1 MNSSF
6 PKDNYS
12 LLNEEKK
19 VKIMKDLREEIDKQ
33 KSQYSMNEEQINI
46 QDKNIF
52 NSNDMKIENMN
63 LNNSEDNNENDTEK
77 DEDEEEHLKILNNA
91 KNVLNQIQNDIN
103 KFTQAY
109 GIEKIIPKQ
118 ENDISNKLKENNI
131 HDIEY
136 SNESNESLSNSEEE
150 KNNDIYLNN
159 EKNKNNEEYLNEE
172 INQYNDE
179 DNDEQINYMEENE
192 INENQYDE
200 DYNDN
205 TNNINDNINNED
217 YEINYN
223 NKDINE
229 NNYDN
234 IIQTNQNRNTSIQL
248 NKYNKQFNNQIF
260 FNQDKNNISGKKY
273 DEEEKV
279 IKQTN
284 YPNINYSKYNF
295 DNPLGYDNE
304 FMKKNI
310 KNYSNNKNKRELNI
324 QINNNK
330 DNNLN
335 NKNKKNKKNKK
346 KRNNSKKFD
355 LSSDNIF
362 AAKNR
367 EKFLSMKKELED
379 KFAQEHPFKPKINK
393 GIKKNKFLTE
403 TEQER
408 YNRLSR
414 PKIFDLN
421 EKKRKRDL
429 EELKKIS
436 ELNTVKP
443 SYKVNPKEVS
453 NRLYNISNTLK
464 QKKDKIKQSYEESQN
479 KEYSFIPEI
488 NPYSK
493 ILMDKYELK
502 PIYERNEDFEKQKLN
517 NIIKKRQEIEKEQK
531 QRCKPKINS
540 NSKKIVENQKNNGLG
555 FSPYEDV
562 YEKLYK
568 ENINKDTKNLATRDL
583 KECTFTPKVNP
594 ISNLLV
600 SNNNINY
607 NINNINN
614 EENMKD
620 FLERQKMYEDLRKK
634 KLEKNKQNNNQ
645 DYTFKPEI
653 NSNSD
658 LLVKCIPERFNENQ
672 FDKYSRLYQD
682 AQKIKIKKEKL
693 ENEINNK
700 YDFTPK
706 INELSKYIGRKP
718 DFDELNIIH
727 EKVQKI
733 NDKEEEYDFTPELYQ
748 NSKYKNIKSNY
759 KNDQGI
765 LNRINEEMQNK
776 KEKIET
782 LQKMKENN
790 DISKFNF
797 TPEINKAMPDFENN
811 KPMYMKGMARY
822 LNQMEKARQAKR
834 DKEQREKEVFI
845 TGEGWNKNNG
855 ITVPK
860 PFKLSYQNNIKKDC
874 DKEEKKDCGL
884 KIKNNENKNREI
896 IKKLLNGN

>member
-1 MNSSF
+1 M

-19 VKIMKDLREEIDKQ
+19 AKIMQDLRDEIDKQ
-33 KSQYSMNEEQINI
+33 KYQYSLNESQLKKNM
-46 QDKNIF
+46 QNNNIF
-52 NSNDMKIENMN
+52 NSNDINIKN
-63 LNNSEDNNENDTEK
+63 LNLNENETEK
-77 DEDEEEHLKILNNA
+77 DDDEDEEHMEILNNA
-91 KNVLNQIQNDIN
+91 KNVLSQIQNDIN
-103 KFTQAY
+103 KFTKTY
-109 GIEKIIPKQ
+109 GLEKIMPKNKDNNN
-118 ENDISNKLKENNI
+118 NDIYEQN
-131 HDIEY
+131 Y
-136 SNESNESLSNSEEE
+136 SDGSLSNSNEEE
-150 KNNDIYLNN
+150 KIVEQNERNENNDENINYLEEN
-159 EKNKNNEEYLNEE
+159 EIDDN
-172 INQYNDE
+172 NQYND
-179 DNDEQINYMEENE
+179 
-192 INENQYDE
+192 
-200 DYNDN
+200 DYNN
-205 TNNINDNINNED
+205 NDNFNIE
-217 YEINYN
+217 E
-223 NKDINE
+223 NE
-229 NNYDN
+229 NNYETNYNN
-234 IIQTNQNRNTSIQL
+234 INNNFNYQNQKTKFQNPNKNKSIKF
-248 NKYNKQFNNQIF
+248 NEYNEYNNQKNNNQI
-260 FNQDKNNISGKKY
+260 NYQNESINNDNIYESNIQDNNNINKS
-273 DEEEKV
+273 
-279 IKQTN
+279 N
-284 YPNINYSKYNF
+284 YTNINYSRYNF
-295 DNPLGYDNE
+295 DNPLGYDND

-310 KNYSNNKNKRELNI
+310 TSNIYTQYQNNIKSFNQNKL
-324 QINNNK
+324 NNNINSSDAYTK
-330 DNNLN
+330 I
-335 NKNKKNKKNKK
+335 KKNKTQQ
-346 KRNNSKKFD
+346 KKFNK
-355 LSSDNIF
+355 SSDNIF
-362 AAKNR
+362 AQKNR

-393 GIKKNKFLTE
+393 SIKKNKNKILNE

-414 PKIFDLN
+414 PKIIDIN
-421 EKKRKRDL
+421 EKKKKRDL

-436 ELNTVKP
+436 ELNTIKP
-443 SYKVNPKEVS
+443 TYKVNPKEVS

-479 KEYSFIPEI
+479 KEYSFVPEI

-493 ILMDKYELK
+493 ILMDKYEFK
-502 PIYERNEDFEKQKLN
+502 PIYERNEDFEKNKLN

-531 QRCKPKINS
+531 QLCKPKINS
-540 NSKKIVENQKNNGLG
+540 NSKKIVEQQKNVGG
-555 FSPYEDV
+555 YPPYEDI
-562 YEKLYK
+562 YEKLYR

-607 NINNINN
+607 NMNN

-634 KLEKNKQNNNQ
+634 KLEKNKENNNYE
-645 DYTFKPEI
+645 YTFKPEI

-658 LLVKCIPERFNENQ
+658 LLVKCNPERFNENQ
-672 FDKYSRLYQD
+672 LDKYSRLYQD
-682 AQKIKIKKEKL
+682 AQRIKIKKEKL
-693 ENEINNK
+693 ENELNSK

-718 DFDELNIIH
+718 DFDELNLIK
-727 EKVQKI
+727 EKLPK
-733 NDKEEEYDFTPELYQ
+733 DEKKEEEYDFTPELYQ

-759 KNDQGI
+759 KNDQGM
-765 LNRINEEMQNK
+765 LSRINEEVQNK

-782 LQKMKENN
+782 LQKMKEND

-797 TPEINKAMPDFENN
+797 TPEINKDMPDFENN

-860 PFKLSYQNNIKKDC
+860 PFKLSYQNNPKKENI
-874 DKEEKKDCGL
+874 KEENKECNF

>member
-1 MNSSF
+1 MNSSL

-19 VKIMKDLREEIDKQ
+19 AKIMQDLRDEIDKR
-33 KSQYSMNEEQINI
+33 KSQYSLNESQLK
-46 QDKNIF
+46 KNMQNNSIF
-52 NSNDMKIENMN
+52 NSNDINIKN
-63 LNNSEDNNENDTEK
+63 LNLNENETEK
-77 DEDEEEHLKILNNA
+77 DDDEDEEHMEILNNA
-91 KNVLNQIQNDIN
+91 KNVLSQIQNDIN
-103 KFTQAY
+103 KFTKTY
-109 GIEKIIPKQ
+109 GLEKILPKNKDNN
-118 ENDISNKLKENNI
+118 ND
-131 HDIEY
+131 DIYEKNY
-136 SNESNESLSNSEEE
+136 SDGSLSNSDEEE
-150 KNNDIYLNN
+150 KNVEQNERNENDDENINYLEEN
-159 EKNKNNEEYLNEE
+159 EIDDN
-172 INQYNDE
+172 NQYNDDYNNNDNFNIE
-179 DNDEQINYMEENE
+179 DNEN
-192 INENQYDE
+192 N
-200 DYNDN
+200 
-205 TNNINDNINNED
+205 

-223 NKDINE
+223 N
-229 NNYDN
+229 N
-234 IIQTNQNRNTSIQL
+234 IINNFNYQNQNTKFQNPNKNKSIKL
-248 NKYNKQFNNQIF
+248 NEYNQYNNQKNNNQI
-260 FNQDKNNISGKKY
+260 NYQNESINNDNIYESNIQDNNNINKS
-273 DEEEKV
+273 
-279 IKQTN
+279 N
-284 YPNINYSKYNF
+284 YTNINYSRYNF
-295 DNPLGYDNE
+295 DNPLGYDND

-310 KNYSNNKNKRELNI
+310 TSNIYTQYQNNIKSFNQNKL
-324 QINNNK
+324 NNNINSSDAHTK
-330 DNNLN
+330 I
-335 NKNKKNKKNKK
+335 KKNKTQQ
-346 KRNNSKKFD
+346 KKFNK
-355 LSSDNIF
+355 SSDNIF
-362 AAKNR
+362 AQKNR

-393 GIKKNKFLTE
+393 SIKKNKNKILNE

-414 PKIFDLN
+414 PKILDIN
-421 EKKRKRDL
+421 EKKKKRDL

-436 ELNTVKP
+436 ELNTIKP
-443 SYKVNPKEVS
+443 TYKVNPKEVS

-479 KEYSFIPEI
+479 KEYSFVPEI

-493 ILMDKYELK
+493 ILMDKYEFK
-502 PIYERNEDFEKQKLN
+502 PIYERNEDFEKNKLN
-517 NIIKKRQEIEKEQK
+517 NIIRKRQEIEKEQK
-531 QRCKPKINS
+531 QLCKPKINS
-540 NSKKIVENQKNNGLG
+540 KSKKIVEQQKNVGG
-555 FSPYEDV
+555 YPPYEDI
-562 YEKLYK
+562 YEKLYR

-607 NINNINN
+607 NMNN

-634 KLEKNKQNNNQ
+634 KLEKNKENNNYE
-645 DYTFKPEI
+645 YTFKPEI

-658 LLVKCIPERFNENQ
+658 LLVKCNPERFNENQ
-672 FDKYSRLYQD
+672 LDKYSRLYQD
-682 AQKIKIKKEKL
+682 AQRIKIKKEKL
-693 ENEINNK
+693 ENELNNK

-718 DFDELNIIH
+718 DFDELNLIK
-727 EKVQKI
+727 EKLPK
-733 NDKEEEYDFTPELYQ
+733 DEKKEEEYDFTPELYQ

-759 KNDQGI
+759 KNDQGM
-765 LNRINEEMQNK
+765 LSRINEEVQNK

-782 LQKMKENN
+782 LQKMKEND

-797 TPEINKAMPDFENN
+797 TPEINKDMPDFENN

-860 PFKLSYQNNIKKDC
+860 PFKLSYQNNPKKENI
-874 DKEEKKDCGL
+874 KEENKECNF

>member
-1 MNSSF
+1 M

-19 VKIMKDLREEIDKQ
+19 AKIMQDLRDEIDKQ
-33 KSQYSMNEEQINI
+33 KYQYSLNESQLKKNM
-46 QDKNIF
+46 QNNNIF
-52 NSNDMKIENMN
+52 NSNDINIKN
-63 LNNSEDNNENDTEK
+63 LNLNENETEK
-77 DEDEEEHLKILNNA
+77 DDDEDEEHMEILNNA
-91 KNVLNQIQNDIN
+91 KNVLSQIQNDIN
-103 KFTQAY
+103 KFTKTY
-109 GIEKIIPKQ
+109 GLEKILPKNKDNN
-118 ENDISNKLKENNI
+118 ND
-131 HDIEY
+131 DIYEKNY
-136 SNESNESLSNSEEE
+136 SDGSLSNSDEEE
-150 KNNDIYLNN
+150 KNVEQNERNENDDENINYLEEN
-159 EKNKNNEEYLNEE
+159 EIDDN
-172 INQYNDE
+172 NQYND
-179 DNDEQINYMEENE
+179 
-192 INENQYDE
+192 
-200 DYNDN
+200 DYNN
-205 TNNINDNINNED
+205 NDNFNIE
-217 YEINYN
+217 E
-223 NKDINE
+223 NE
-229 NNYDN
+229 NNYETNYNN
-234 IIQTNQNRNTSIQL
+234 INNNFNYQNQKTKFQNPNKNKSIKF
-248 NKYNKQFNNQIF
+248 NEYNEYNNQKNNNQI
-260 FNQDKNNISGKKY
+260 NYQNESINNDNIYESNIQDNNNINKS
-273 DEEEKV
+273 
-279 IKQTN
+279 N
-284 YPNINYSKYNF
+284 YTNINYSRYNF
-295 DNPLGYDNE
+295 DNPLGYDND

-310 KNYSNNKNKRELNI
+310 TSNIYTQYQNNIKSFNQNKL
-324 QINNNK
+324 NNNINSSDAYTK
-330 DNNLN
+330 I
-335 NKNKKNKKNKK
+335 KKNKTQQ
-346 KRNNSKKFD
+346 KKFNK
-355 LSSDNIF
+355 SSDNIF
-362 AAKNR
+362 AQKNR

-393 GIKKNKFLTE
+393 SIKKNKNKILNE

-414 PKIFDLN
+414 PKIFDIN
-421 EKKRKRDL
+421 EKKKKRDL

-436 ELNTVKP
+436 ELNTIKP
-443 SYKVNPKEVS
+443 TYKVNPKEVS

-479 KEYSFIPEI
+479 KEYSFVPEI

-493 ILMDKYELK
+493 ILMDKYEFK
-502 PIYERNEDFEKQKLN
+502 PIYERNEDFEKNKLN
-517 NIIKKRQEIEKEQK
+517 NIIRKRQEIEKEQK
-531 QRCKPKINS
+531 QLCKPKINS
-540 NSKKIVENQKNNGLG
+540 NSKKIVEQQKNVGG
-555 FSPYEDV
+555 YPPYEDI
-562 YEKLYK
+562 YEKLYR

-607 NINNINN
+607 NMNN

-634 KLEKNKQNNNQ
+634 KLEKNKENNNYE
-645 DYTFKPEI
+645 YTFKPEI

-658 LLVKCIPERFNENQ
+658 LLVKCNPERFNENQ
-672 FDKYSRLYQD
+672 LDKYSRLYQD
-682 AQKIKIKKEKL
+682 AQRIKIKKEKL
-693 ENEINNK
+693 ENELNNK

-718 DFDELNIIH
+718 DFDELNLIK
-727 EKVQKI
+727 EKLPK
-733 NDKEEEYDFTPELYQ
+733 DEKKEEEYDFTPELYQ

-759 KNDQGI
+759 KNDQGM
-765 LNRINEEMQNK
+765 LSRINEEVQNK

-782 LQKMKENN
+782 LQKMKEND

-797 TPEINKAMPDFENN
+797 TPEINKDMPDFENN

-860 PFKLSYQNNIKKDC
+860 PFKLSYQNNPKKENI
-874 DKEEKKDCGL
+874 KEENKECNF

>member
-1 MNSSF
+1 M

-19 VKIMKDLREEIDKQ
+19 AKIMQDLRDEIDKQ
-33 KSQYSMNEEQINI
+33 KYQYSLNESQLKKNM
-46 QDKNIF
+46 QNNNIF
-52 NSNDMKIENMN
+52 NSNDINIKN
-63 LNNSEDNNENDTEK
+63 LNLNENETEK
-77 DEDEEEHLKILNNA
+77 DDDEDEEHMEILNNA
-91 KNVLNQIQNDIN
+91 KNVLSQIQNDIN
-103 KFTQAY
+103 KFTKTY
-109 GIEKIIPKQ
+109 GLEKIMPKNKDNNN
-118 ENDISNKLKENNI
+118 NDIYEQN
-131 HDIEY
+131 Y
-136 SNESNESLSNSEEE
+136 SDGSLSNSDEEE
-150 KNNDIYLNN
+150 KIVEQNERNENNDENINYLEEN
-159 EKNKNNEEYLNEE
+159 EIDDN
-172 INQYNDE
+172 NQYNDE
-179 DNDEQINYMEENE
+179 YNNNDNFNIED
-192 INENQYDE
+192 NEN
-200 DYNDN
+200 N
-205 TNNINDNINNED
+205 

-223 NKDINE
+223 N
-229 NNYDN
+229 N
-234 IIQTNQNRNTSIQL
+234 IINNFNYQNQNTKFQNPNKNKSIKL
-248 NKYNKQFNNQIF
+248 NEYNQYNNQKNNNQI
-260 FNQDKNNISGKKY
+260 NYQNESINNDNIYESNIQDNNNINKS
-273 DEEEKV
+273 
-279 IKQTN
+279 N
-284 YPNINYSKYNF
+284 YTNINYSRYNF
-295 DNPLGYDNE
+295 DNPLGYDND

-310 KNYSNNKNKRELNI
+310 TSNIYTQYPNNIKSFNQNKLKNNI
-324 QINNNK
+324 NSSDAYTKI
-330 DNNLN
+330 
-335 NKNKKNKKNKK
+335 KKNKTQQ
-346 KRNNSKKFD
+346 KKFNK
-355 LSSDNIF
+355 SSDNIF
-362 AAKNR
+362 AQKNR

-393 GIKKNKFLTE
+393 NIKKNKNKILNE

-414 PKIFDLN
+414 PKIFDIN
-421 EKKRKRDL
+421 EKKKKRDL

-436 ELNTVKP
+436 ELNTIKP
-443 SYKVNPKEVS
+443 TYKVNPKEVS

-479 KEYSFIPEI
+479 KEYSFVPEI

-493 ILMDKYELK
+493 ILMDKYEFK
-502 PIYERNEDFEKQKLN
+502 PIYERNEDFEKNKLN
-517 NIIKKRQEIEKEQK
+517 KIIRKRQEIEKEQK
-531 QRCKPKINS
+531 QLCKPKINS
-540 NSKKIVENQKNNGLG
+540 NSKKIVEQQKNVGG
-555 FSPYEDV
+555 YPPYEDI
-562 YEKLYK
+562 YEKLYR

-607 NINNINN
+607 NMNN

-634 KLEKNKQNNNQ
+634 KLEKNKENNNYE
-645 DYTFKPEI
+645 YTFKPEI

-658 LLVKCIPERFNENQ
+658 LLVKCNPERFNENQ
-672 FDKYSRLYQD
+672 LDKYSRLYQD
-682 AQKIKIKKEKL
+682 AQRIKIKKEKL
-693 ENEINNK
+693 ENELNNK

-718 DFDELNIIH
+718 DFDELNLIK
-727 EKVQKI
+727 EKLPK
-733 NDKEEEYDFTPELYQ
+733 DEKKEEEYDFTPELYQ

-759 KNDQGI
+759 KNDQGM
-765 LNRINEEMQNK
+765 LSRINEEVQNK

-782 LQKMKENN
+782 LQKMKEND

-797 TPEINKAMPDFENN
+797 TPEINKDMPDFENN

-860 PFKLSYQNNIKKDC
+860 PFKLSYQNNPKKENI
-874 DKEEKKDCGL
+874 KEENKECNF

>member
-1 MNSSF
+1 M

-19 VKIMKDLREEIDKQ
+19 AKIMQDLRDEIDKQ
-33 KSQYSMNEEQINI
+33 KYQYSLNESQLKKNM
-46 QDKNIF
+46 QNNNIF
-52 NSNDMKIENMN
+52 NSNDINIKN
-63 LNNSEDNNENDTEK
+63 LNLNENETEK
-77 DEDEEEHLKILNNA
+77 DDDEDEEHMEILNNA
-91 KNVLNQIQNDIN
+91 KNVLSQIQNDIN
-103 KFTQAY
+103 KFTKTY
-109 GIEKIIPKQ
+109 GLEKIMPKN
-118 ENDISNKLKENNI
+118 EDNNNNDIYEQN
-131 HDIEY
+131 Y
-136 SNESNESLSNSEEE
+136 SDGSLSNSDEEE
-150 KNNDIYLNN
+150 KIVEQNERNENNDENINYLEEN
-159 EKNKNNEEYLNEE
+159 EIDDN
-172 INQYNDE
+172 NQYND
-179 DNDEQINYMEENE
+179 
-192 INENQYDE
+192 
-200 DYNDN
+200 DYNN
-205 TNNINDNINNED
+205 NDNFNIE
-217 YEINYN
+217 E
-223 NKDINE
+223 NE
-229 NNYDN
+229 NNYETNYNN
-234 IIQTNQNRNTSIQL
+234 INNNFNYQNQKTKFQNPNKNKSIKF
-248 NKYNKQFNNQIF
+248 NEYNEYNNQKNNNQI
-260 FNQDKNNISGKKY
+260 NYQNESINNDNIYESNIQDNNNINKS
-273 DEEEKV
+273 
-279 IKQTN
+279 N
-284 YPNINYSKYNF
+284 YTNINYSRYNF
-295 DNPLGYDNE
+295 DNPLGYDND

-310 KNYSNNKNKRELNI
+310 TSNIYTQYQNNIKSFNQNKL
-324 QINNNK
+324 NNNINSSDAYTK
-330 DNNLN
+330 I
-335 NKNKKNKKNKK
+335 KKNKTQQ
-346 KRNNSKKFD
+346 KKFNK
-355 LSSDNIF
+355 SSDNIF
-362 AAKNR
+362 AQKNR

-393 GIKKNKFLTE
+393 SIKKNKNKILNE

-414 PKIFDLN
+414 PKIFDIN
-421 EKKRKRDL
+421 EKKKKRDL

-436 ELNTVKP
+436 ELNTIKP
-443 SYKVNPKEVS
+443 TYKVNPKEVS

-479 KEYSFIPEI
+479 KEYSFVPEI

-493 ILMDKYELK
+493 ILMDKYEFK
-502 PIYERNEDFEKQKLN
+502 PIYERNEDFEKNKLN
-517 NIIKKRQEIEKEQK
+517 NIIRKRQEIEKEQK
-531 QRCKPKINS
+531 QLCKPKINS
-540 NSKKIVENQKNNGLG
+540 NSKKIVEQQKNVGG
-555 FSPYEDV
+555 YPPYEDI
-562 YEKLYK
+562 YEKLYR

-607 NINNINN
+607 NMNN

-634 KLEKNKQNNNQ
+634 KLEKNKENNNYE
-645 DYTFKPEI
+645 YTFKPEI

-658 LLVKCIPERFNENQ
+658 LLVKCNPERFNENQ
-672 FDKYSRLYQD
+672 LDKYSRLYQD
-682 AQKIKIKKEKL
+682 AQRIKIKKEKL
-693 ENEINNK
+693 ENELNNK

-718 DFDELNIIH
+718 DFDELNLIK
-727 EKVQKI
+727 EKLPK
-733 NDKEEEYDFTPELYQ
+733 DEKKEEEYDFTPELYQ

-759 KNDQGI
+759 KNDQGM
-765 LNRINEEMQNK
+765 LSRINEEVQNK

-782 LQKMKENN
+782 LQKMKEND

-797 TPEINKAMPDFENN
+797 TPEINKDMPDFENN

-860 PFKLSYQNNIKKDC
+860 PFKLSYQNNPKKENI
-874 DKEEKKDCGL
+874 KEENKECNF

>member
-1 MNSSF
+1 MNSSL

-19 VKIMKDLREEIDKQ
+19 AKIMQDLRDEIDKQ
-33 KSQYSMNEEQINI
+33 KYQYSLNESQLKKNM
-46 QDKNIF
+46 QNNNIF
-52 NSNDMKIENMN
+52 NSNDINIKN
-63 LNNSEDNNENDTEK
+63 LNLNENETEK
-77 DEDEEEHLKILNNA
+77 DDDEDEEHMEILNNA
-91 KNVLNQIQNDIN
+91 KNVLSQIQNDIN
-103 KFTQAY
+103 KFTKTY
-109 GIEKIIPKQ
+109 GLEKIMPKN
-118 ENDISNKLKENNI
+118 EDNNNNDIYEQN
-131 HDIEY
+131 Y
-136 SNESNESLSNSEEE
+136 SDGSLSNSDEEE
-150 KNNDIYLNN
+150 KIVEQNERNENNDENINYLEEN
-159 EKNKNNEEYLNEE
+159 EIDDN
-172 INQYNDE
+172 NQYND
-179 DNDEQINYMEENE
+179 
-192 INENQYDE
+192 
-200 DYNDN
+200 DYNN
-205 TNNINDNINNED
+205 NDNFNIE
-217 YEINYN
+217 E
-223 NKDINE
+223 NE
-229 NNYDN
+229 NNYETNYNN
-234 IIQTNQNRNTSIQL
+234 INNNFNYQNQKTKFQNPNKNKSIKF
-248 NKYNKQFNNQIF
+248 NEYNEYNNQKNNNQI
-260 FNQDKNNISGKKY
+260 NYQNESINNDNIYESSIQDNNNINKS
-273 DEEEKV
+273 
-279 IKQTN
+279 N
-284 YPNINYSKYNF
+284 YTNINYSRYNF
-295 DNPLGYDNE
+295 DNPLGYDND

-310 KNYSNNKNKRELNI
+310 TSNIYTQYQNNIKSFNQNKL
-324 QINNNK
+324 NNNINSSDAYTK
-330 DNNLN
+330 I
-335 NKNKKNKKNKK
+335 KKNKTQQ
-346 KRNNSKKFD
+346 KKFNK
-355 LSSDNIF
+355 SSDNIF
-362 AAKNR
+362 AQKNR

-393 GIKKNKFLTE
+393 SIKKNKNKILNE

-414 PKIFDLN
+414 PKIFDIN
-421 EKKRKRDL
+421 EKKKKRDL

-436 ELNTVKP
+436 ELNTIKP
-443 SYKVNPKEVS
+443 TYKVNPKEVS

-479 KEYSFIPEI
+479 KEYSFVPEI

-493 ILMDKYELK
+493 ILMDKYEFK
-502 PIYERNEDFEKQKLN
+502 PIYERNEDFEKNKLN

-531 QRCKPKINS
+531 QLCKPKINS
-540 NSKKIVENQKNNGLG
+540 NSKKIVEQQKNVGG
-555 FSPYEDV
+555 YPPYEDI
-562 YEKLYK
+562 YEKLYR

-607 NINNINN
+607 NMNN

-634 KLEKNKQNNNQ
+634 KLEKNKENNNYE
-645 DYTFKPEI
+645 YTFKPEI

-658 LLVKCIPERFNENQ
+658 LLVKCNPERFNENQ
-672 FDKYSRLYQD
+672 LDKYSRLYQD
-682 AQKIKIKKEKL
+682 AQRIKIKKEKL
-693 ENEINNK
+693 ENELNNK

-718 DFDELNIIH
+718 DFDELNLIK
-727 EKVQKI
+727 EKLPK
-733 NDKEEEYDFTPELYQ
+733 DEKKEEEYDFTPELYQ

-759 KNDQGI
+759 KNDQGM
-765 LNRINEEMQNK
+765 LSRINEEVQNK

-782 LQKMKENN
+782 LQKMKEND

-797 TPEINKAMPDFENN
+797 TPEINKDMPDFENN

-860 PFKLSYQNNIKKDC
+860 PFKLSYQNNPKKENI
-874 DKEEKKDCGL
+874 KEENKECNF

>member
-1 MNSSF
+1 M

-19 VKIMKDLREEIDKQ
+19 AKIMQDLRDEIDKQ
-33 KSQYSMNEEQINI
+33 KYQYSLNESQLKKNM
-46 QDKNIF
+46 QNNNIF
-52 NSNDMKIENMN
+52 NSNDINIKN
-63 LNNSEDNNENDTEK
+63 LNLNENETEK
-77 DEDEEEHLKILNNA
+77 DDDEDEEHMEILNNA
-91 KNVLNQIQNDIN
+91 KNVLSQIQNDIN
-103 KFTQAY
+103 KFTKTY
-109 GIEKIIPKQ
+109 GLEKIMPKN
-118 ENDISNKLKENNI
+118 EDNNNNDIYEQN
-131 HDIEY
+131 Y
-136 SNESNESLSNSEEE
+136 SDGSLSNSDEEE
-150 KNNDIYLNN
+150 KIVEQNERNENNDENINYLEEN
-159 EKNKNNEEYLNEE
+159 EIDDN
-172 INQYNDE
+172 NQYND
-179 DNDEQINYMEENE
+179 
-192 INENQYDE
+192 
-200 DYNDN
+200 DYNN
-205 TNNINDNINNED
+205 NDNFNIE
-217 YEINYN
+217 E
-223 NKDINE
+223 NE
-229 NNYDN
+229 NNYETNYNN
-234 IIQTNQNRNTSIQL
+234 INNNFNYQNQKTKFQNPNKNKSIKF
-248 NKYNKQFNNQIF
+248 NEYNEYNNQKNNNQI
-260 FNQDKNNISGKKY
+260 NYQNESINNDNIYESNIQDNNNINKS
-273 DEEEKV
+273 
-279 IKQTN
+279 N
-284 YPNINYSKYNF
+284 YTNINYSRYNF
-295 DNPLGYDNE
+295 DNLLGYDND

-310 KNYSNNKNKRELNI
+310 SSNIYTQYQNNIKSFNQNKL
-324 QINNNK
+324 NNNINSSDAYTK
-330 DNNLN
+330 I
-335 NKNKKNKKNKK
+335 KKNKTQQ
-346 KRNNSKKFD
+346 KKFNK
-355 LSSDNIF
+355 SSDNIF
-362 AAKNR
+362 AQKNR

-393 GIKKNKFLTE
+393 SIKKNKNKILNE

-414 PKIFDLN
+414 PKIFDIN
-421 EKKRKRDL
+421 EKKKKRDL

-436 ELNTVKP
+436 ELNTIKP
-443 SYKVNPKEVS
+443 TYKVNPKEVS

-479 KEYSFIPEI
+479 KEYSFVPEI

-493 ILMDKYELK
+493 ILMDKYEFK
-502 PIYERNEDFEKQKLN
+502 PIYERNEDFEKNKLN

-531 QRCKPKINS
+531 QLCKPKINS
-540 NSKKIVENQKNNGLG
+540 NSKKIVEQQKNVGG
-555 FSPYEDV
+555 YPPYEDI
-562 YEKLYK
+562 YEKLYR

-583 KECTFTPKVNP
+583 KECTFNPKVNP

-607 NINNINN
+607 NMNN

-634 KLEKNKQNNNQ
+634 KLEKNKENNNYE
-645 DYTFKPEI
+645 YTFKPEI

-658 LLVKCIPERFNENQ
+658 LLVRCNPERFNENQ
-672 FDKYSRLYQD
+672 LDKYSRLYQD
-682 AQKIKIKKEKL
+682 AQRIKIKKEKL
-693 ENEINNK
+693 ENELNNK

-718 DFDELNIIH
+718 DFDELNLIK
-727 EKVQKI
+727 EKLPK
-733 NDKEEEYDFTPELYQ
+733 DEKKEEEYDFTPELYQ

-759 KNDQGI
+759 KNDQGM
-765 LNRINEEMQNK
+765 LSRINEEVQNK

-782 LQKMKENN
+782 LQKMKEND

-797 TPEINKAMPDFENN
+797 TPEINKDMPDFENN

-860 PFKLSYQNNIKKDC
+860 PFKLSYQNNPKKENI
-874 DKEEKKDCGL
+874 KEENKECNF

-896 IKKLLNGN
+896 IKKLLKGN

>member
-1 MNSSF
+1 MNSSL

-19 VKIMKDLREEIDKQ
+19 AKIMQDLREEIDKQ
-33 KSQYSMNEEQINI
+33 KSQYSLSEDQINNL
-46 QDKNIF
+46 QNNNIF
-52 NSNDMKIENMN
+52 NSNELKLKN
-63 LNNSEDNNENDTEK
+63 LNLNENETEK
-77 DEDEEEHLKILNNA
+77 DDDEDEEHMEILNNA

-103 KFTQAY
+103 KFTKTY
-109 GIEKIIPKQ
+109 GSEKIMPKKNNDNELNEKLKKNNISSDIYD
-118 ENDISNKLKENNI
+118 ENDN
-131 HDIEY
+131 D
-136 SNESNESLSNSEEE
+136 NESNGSLSNYDEEEEE
-150 KNNDIYLNN
+150 KNN
-159 EKNKNNEEYLNEE
+159 EKNDEYEEEVE
-172 INQYNDE
+172 GDGE

-192 INENQYDE
+192 MDDNQYNDYNNNENEENQ
-200 DYNDN
+200 DN
-205 TNNINDNINNED
+205 
-217 YEINYN
+217 YEINYDN
-223 NKDINE
+223 FNE
-229 NNYDN
+229 NNNN
-234 IIQTNQNRNTSIQL
+234 IIQNQNKNASIKF
-248 NKYNKQFNNQIF
+248 NQFNSQKNNQITY
-260 FNQDKNNISGKKY
+260 QNNISNQLNNEDN
-273 DEEEKV
+273 DEYQNEVQENNY
-279 IKQTN
+279 TN
-284 YPNINYSKYNF
+284 KSNNANINYSRYNF
-295 DNPLGYDNE
+295 DNPLGYNND

-310 KNYSNNKNKRELNI
+310 SSNIYAQYQNNIKTKNTQK
-324 QINNNK
+324 
-330 DNNLN
+330 
-335 NKNKKNKKNKK
+335 
-346 KRNNSKKFD
+346 NNSKNKAPNPKKSQHKKFNK
-355 LSSDNIF
+355 SGDNIF
-362 AAKNR
+362 AQKNR

-393 GIKKNKFLTE
+393 VNFSNKNKNKILTE

-414 PKIFDLN
+414 PKILDLN

-436 ELNTVKP
+436 ELNTIKP
-443 SYKVNPKEVS
+443 TYKVNPKEVS
-453 NRLYNISNTLK
+453 NRLYKISNELK
-464 QKKDKIKQSYEESQN
+464 QKKDQIKKSYEESQN
-479 KEYSFIPEI
+479 KEYSFAPEI

-493 ILMDKYELK
+493 MLMDKYELK

-733 NDKEEEYDFTPELYQ
+733 DDKEEEYDFTPELYQ

>member
-1 MNSSF
+1 M

-19 VKIMKDLREEIDKQ
+19 AKIMQDLRDEIDKQ
-33 KSQYSMNEEQINI
+33 KYQYSLNESQLKKNM
-46 QDKNIF
+46 QNNNIF
-52 NSNDMKIENMN
+52 NSNDINIKN
-63 LNNSEDNNENDTEK
+63 LNLNENETEK
-77 DEDEEEHLKILNNA
+77 DDDEDEEHMEILNNA
-91 KNVLNQIQNDIN
+91 KNVLSQIQNDIN
-103 KFTQAY
+103 KFTKTY
-109 GIEKIIPKQ
+109 GLEKIMPKNKDNNN
-118 ENDISNKLKENNI
+118 NDIYEQN
-131 HDIEY
+131 Y
-136 SNESNESLSNSEEE
+136 SDGSLSNSDEEE
-150 KNNDIYLNN
+150 KIVEQNERNENNDENINYLEEN
-159 EKNKNNEEYLNEE
+159 EIDDN
-172 INQYNDE
+172 NQYNDE
-179 DNDEQINYMEENE
+179 YNNNDNFNIED
-192 INENQYDE
+192 NEN
-200 DYNDN
+200 N
-205 TNNINDNINNED
+205 

-223 NKDINE
+223 N
-229 NNYDN
+229 N
-234 IIQTNQNRNTSIQL
+234 IINNFNYQNQNTKFQNPNKNKSIKL
-248 NKYNKQFNNQIF
+248 NEYNQYNNQKNNNQI
-260 FNQDKNNISGKKY
+260 NYQNESINNDNIYESSIQDNNNINKS
-273 DEEEKV
+273 
-279 IKQTN
+279 N
-284 YPNINYSKYNF
+284 YTNINYSRYNF
-295 DNPLGYDNE
+295 DNPLGYDND

-310 KNYSNNKNKRELNI
+310 TSNIYTQYQNNIKSFNQNKL
-324 QINNNK
+324 NNNINSSDAYTK
-330 DNNLN
+330 I
-335 NKNKKNKKNKK
+335 KKNKTQQ
-346 KRNNSKKFD
+346 KKFNK
-355 LSSDNIF
+355 SSDNIF
-362 AAKNR
+362 AQKNR

-393 GIKKNKFLTE
+393 NIKKNKNKILNE

-414 PKIFDLN
+414 PKIFDIN
-421 EKKRKRDL
+421 EKKKKRDL

-436 ELNTVKP
+436 ELNTIKP
-443 SYKVNPKEVS
+443 TYKVNPKEVS

-479 KEYSFIPEI
+479 KEYSFVPEI

-493 ILMDKYELK
+493 ILMDKYEFK
-502 PIYERNEDFEKQKLN
+502 PIYERNEDFEKNKLN
-517 NIIKKRQEIEKEQK
+517 KIIRKRQEIEKEQK
-531 QRCKPKINS
+531 QLCKPKINS
-540 NSKKIVENQKNNGLG
+540 NSKKIVEQQKNVGG
-555 FSPYEDV
+555 YPPYEDI
-562 YEKLYK
+562 YEKLYR

-607 NINNINN
+607 NMNN

-634 KLEKNKQNNNQ
+634 KLEKNKENNNYE
-645 DYTFKPEI
+645 YTFKPEI

-658 LLVKCIPERFNENQ
+658 LLVKCNPERFNENQ
-672 FDKYSRLYQD
+672 LDKYSRLYQD
-682 AQKIKIKKEKL
+682 AQRIKIKKEKL
-693 ENEINNK
+693 ENELNNK

-718 DFDELNIIH
+718 DFDELNLIK
-727 EKVQKI
+727 EKLPK
-733 NDKEEEYDFTPELYQ
+733 DEKKEEEYDFTPELYQ

-759 KNDQGI
+759 KNDQGM
-765 LNRINEEMQNK
+765 LSRINEEVQNK

-782 LQKMKENN
+782 LQKMKEND

-797 TPEINKAMPDFENN
+797 TPEINKDMPDFENN

-860 PFKLSYQNNIKKDC
+860 PFKLSYQNNPKKENI
-874 DKEEKKDCGL
+874 KEENKECNF

>member
-1 MNSSF
+1 M

-19 VKIMKDLREEIDKQ
+19 AKIMQDLRDEIDKQ
-33 KSQYSMNEEQINI
+33 KYQYSLNESQLKKNM
-46 QDKNIF
+46 QNNNIF
-52 NSNDMKIENMN
+52 NSNDINIKN
-63 LNNSEDNNENDTEK
+63 LNLNENETEK
-77 DEDEEEHLKILNNA
+77 DDDEDEEHMEILNNA
-91 KNVLNQIQNDIN
+91 KNVLSQIQNDIN
-103 KFTQAY
+103 KFTKTY
-109 GIEKIIPKQ
+109 GLEKIMPKN
-118 ENDISNKLKENNI
+118 EDNNNNDIYEQN
-131 HDIEY
+131 Y
-136 SNESNESLSNSEEE
+136 SDGSLSNSDEEE
-150 KNNDIYLNN
+150 KNVEQNERNENDDENINYLEEN
-159 EKNKNNEEYLNEE
+159 EIDDN
-172 INQYNDE
+172 NQYNDDYNNNDNFNIE
-179 DNDEQINYMEENE
+179 DNEN
-192 INENQYDE
+192 N
-200 DYNDN
+200 
-205 TNNINDNINNED
+205 

-223 NKDINE
+223 N
-229 NNYDN
+229 N
-234 IIQTNQNRNTSIQL
+234 IINNFNYQNQNTKFQNPNKNKSIKL
-248 NKYNKQFNNQIF
+248 NEYNQYNNQKNNNQI
-260 FNQDKNNISGKKY
+260 NYQNESINNDNIYESNIQDNNNINKS
-273 DEEEKV
+273 
-279 IKQTN
+279 N
-284 YPNINYSKYNF
+284 YTNINYSRYNF
-295 DNPLGYDNE
+295 DNPLGYDND

-310 KNYSNNKNKRELNI
+310 TSNIYTQYQNNIKSFNQNKL
-324 QINNNK
+324 NNNINSSDAYTK
-330 DNNLN
+330 I
-335 NKNKKNKKNKK
+335 KKNKTQQ
-346 KRNNSKKFD
+346 KKFNK
-355 LSSDNIF
+355 SSDNIF
-362 AAKNR
+362 AQKNR

-393 GIKKNKFLTE
+393 SIKKNKNKILNE

-414 PKIFDLN
+414 PKIFDIN
-421 EKKRKRDL
+421 EKKKKRDL

-436 ELNTVKP
+436 ELNTIKP
-443 SYKVNPKEVS
+443 TYKVNPKEVS

-479 KEYSFIPEI
+479 KEYSFVPEI

-493 ILMDKYELK
+493 ILMDKYEFK
-502 PIYERNEDFEKQKLN
+502 PIYERNEDFEKNKLN
-517 NIIKKRQEIEKEQK
+517 NIIRKRQEIEKEQK
-531 QRCKPKINS
+531 QLCKPKINS
-540 NSKKIVENQKNNGLG
+540 NSKKIVEQQKNVGG
-555 FSPYEDV
+555 YPPYEDI
-562 YEKLYK
+562 YEKLYR

-607 NINNINN
+607 NMNN

-634 KLEKNKQNNNQ
+634 KLEKNKENNNYE
-645 DYTFKPEI
+645 YTFKPEI

-658 LLVKCIPERFNENQ
+658 LLVKCNPERFNENQ
-672 FDKYSRLYQD
+672 LDKYSRLYQD
-682 AQKIKIKKEKL
+682 AQRIKIKKEKL
-693 ENEINNK
+693 ENELNNK

-718 DFDELNIIH
+718 DFDELNLIK
-727 EKVQKI
+727 EKLPK
-733 NDKEEEYDFTPELYQ
+733 DEKKEEEYDFTPELYQ

-759 KNDQGI
+759 KNDQGM
-765 LNRINEEMQNK
+765 LSRINEEVQNK

-782 LQKMKENN
+782 LQKMKEND

-797 TPEINKAMPDFENN
+797 TPEINKDMPDFENN

-860 PFKLSYQNNIKKDC
+860 PFKLSYQNNPKKENI
-874 DKEEKKDCGL
+874 KEENKECNF

>member
-1 MNSSF
+1 M

-19 VKIMKDLREEIDKQ
+19 AKIMQDLRDEIDKQ
-33 KSQYSMNEEQINI
+33 KYQYSLNESQLKKNM
-46 QDKNIF
+46 QNNNIF
-52 NSNDMKIENMN
+52 NSNDINIKN
-63 LNNSEDNNENDTEK
+63 LNLNENETEK
-77 DEDEEEHLKILNNA
+77 DDDEDEEHMEILNNA
-91 KNVLNQIQNDIN
+91 KNVLSQIQNDIN
-103 KFTQAY
+103 KFTKTY
-109 GIEKIIPKQ
+109 GLEKILPKNKDNN
-118 ENDISNKLKENNI
+118 ND
-131 HDIEY
+131 DIYEKNY
-136 SNESNESLSNSEEE
+136 SDGSLSNSDEEE
-150 KNNDIYLNN
+150 KIVEQNERNENNDENINYLEEN
-159 EKNKNNEEYLNEE
+159 EIDDN
-172 INQYNDE
+172 NQYNDE
-179 DNDEQINYMEENE
+179 YNNNDNFNIED
-192 INENQYDE
+192 NEN
-200 DYNDN
+200 N
-205 TNNINDNINNED
+205 

-223 NKDINE
+223 N
-229 NNYDN
+229 N
-234 IIQTNQNRNTSIQL
+234 IINNFNYQNQNTKFQNPNKNKSIKL
-248 NKYNKQFNNQIF
+248 NEYNQYNNQKNNNQI
-260 FNQDKNNISGKKY
+260 NYQNESINNDNIYESSIQDNNNINKS
-273 DEEEKV
+273 
-279 IKQTN
+279 N
-284 YPNINYSKYNF
+284 YTNINYSRYNF
-295 DNPLGYDNE
+295 DNPLGYDND

-310 KNYSNNKNKRELNI
+310 TSNIYTQYQNNIKSFNQNKL
-324 QINNNK
+324 NNNINSSDAYTK
-330 DNNLN
+330 I
-335 NKNKKNKKNKK
+335 KKNKTQQ
-346 KRNNSKKFD
+346 KKFNK
-355 LSSDNIF
+355 SSDNIF
-362 AAKNR
+362 AQKNR

-393 GIKKNKFLTE
+393 SIKKNKNKILNE

-414 PKIFDLN
+414 PKIFDIN
-421 EKKRKRDL
+421 EKKKKRDL

-436 ELNTVKP
+436 ELNTINP
-443 SYKVNPKEVS
+443 TYKVNPKEVS

-479 KEYSFIPEI
+479 KEYSFVPEI

-493 ILMDKYELK
+493 ILMDKYEFK
-502 PIYERNEDFEKQKLN
+502 PIYERNEDFEKNKLN

-531 QRCKPKINS
+531 QLCKPKINS
-540 NSKKIVENQKNNGLG
+540 NSKKIVEQQKNVGG
-555 FSPYEDV
+555 YPPYEDI
-562 YEKLYK
+562 YEKLFR

-607 NINNINN
+607 NMNN

-634 KLEKNKQNNNQ
+634 KLEKNKENNNYE
-645 DYTFKPEI
+645 YTFKPEV

-658 LLVKCIPERFNENQ
+658 LLVKCNPERFNENQ
-672 FDKYSRLYQD
+672 LDKYSRLYQD
-682 AQKIKIKKEKL
+682 AQRIKIKKEKL
-693 ENEINNK
+693 ENELNNK

-718 DFDELNIIH
+718 DFDELNLIK
-727 EKVQKI
+727 EKLPK
-733 NDKEEEYDFTPELYQ
+733 DEKKEEEYDFTPELYQ

-759 KNDQGI
+759 KNDQGM
-765 LNRINEEMQNK
+765 LSRINEEVQNK

-782 LQKMKENN
+782 LQKMKEND

-797 TPEINKAMPDFENN
+797 TPEINKDMPDFENN

-860 PFKLSYQNNIKKDC
+860 PFKLSYQNNPKKENI
-874 DKEEKKDCGL
+874 KEENKECNF

>member
-1 MNSSF
+1 M

-19 VKIMKDLREEIDKQ
+19 AKIMQDLRDEIDKQ
-33 KSQYSMNEEQINI
+33 KYQYSLNESQLKKNM
-46 QDKNIF
+46 QNNNIF
-52 NSNDMKIENMN
+52 NSNDNNIKN
-63 LNNSEDNNENDTEK
+63 LNLNENETEK
-77 DEDEEEHLKILNNA
+77 DDDEDEEHMEILNNA
-91 KNVLNQIQNDIN
+91 KNVLSQIQNDIN
-103 KFTQAY
+103 KFTKTY
-109 GIEKIIPKQ
+109 GLEKIMPK
-118 ENDISNKLKENNI
+118 NKDNN
-131 HDIEY
+131 
-136 SNESNESLSNSEEE
+136 
-150 KNNDIYLNN
+150 NNDIYEQNYSDGSLPNSDEEEKIVEQNERNENN
-159 EKNKNNEEYLNEE
+159 DENINYLEENEIDDN
-172 INQYNDE
+172 NQYND
-179 DNDEQINYMEENE
+179 
-192 INENQYDE
+192 
-200 DYNDN
+200 DYNN
-205 TNNINDNINNED
+205 NDNFNIE
-217 YEINYN
+217 E
-223 NKDINE
+223 NE
-229 NNYDN
+229 NNYETNYNN
-234 IIQTNQNRNTSIQL
+234 INNNFNYQNQKTKFQNPNKNKSIKF
-248 NKYNKQFNNQIF
+248 NEYNEYNNQKNNNQI
-260 FNQDKNNISGKKY
+260 NYQNESINNDNIYESNIQDNNNINKS
-273 DEEEKV
+273 
-279 IKQTN
+279 N
-284 YPNINYSKYNF
+284 YTNINYSRYNF
-295 DNPLGYDNE
+295 DNPLGYDND

-310 KNYSNNKNKRELNI
+310 TSNIYSQYQNNIKSFNQNKL
-324 QINNNK
+324 NNNINSSDAYTK
-330 DNNLN
+330 I
-335 NKNKKNKKNKK
+335 KKNKTQQ
-346 KRNNSKKFD
+346 KKFNK
-355 LSSDNIF
+355 SSDNIF
-362 AAKNR
+362 AQKNR

-393 GIKKNKFLTE
+393 SIKKNKNKILNE

-414 PKIFDLN
+414 PKIFDIN
-421 EKKRKRDL
+421 EKKKKRDL

-436 ELNTVKP
+436 ELNTIKP
-443 SYKVNPKEVS
+443 TYKVNPKEVS

-479 KEYSFIPEI
+479 KEYSFVPEI

-493 ILMDKYELK
+493 ILMDKYEFK
-502 PIYERNEDFEKQKLN
+502 PIYERNEDFEKNKLN

-531 QRCKPKINS
+531 QLCKPKINS
-540 NSKKIVENQKNNGLG
+540 NSKKIVEQQKNVGG
-555 FSPYEDV
+555 YPPYEDI
-562 YEKLYK
+562 YEKLYR

-607 NINNINN
+607 NMNN

-634 KLEKNKQNNNQ
+634 KLEKNKENNNYE
-645 DYTFKPEI
+645 YTFKPEI

-658 LLVKCIPERFNENQ
+658 LLVKCNPERFNENQ
-672 FDKYSRLYQD
+672 LDKYSRLYQD
-682 AQKIKIKKEKL
+682 AQRIKIKKEKL
-693 ENEINNK
+693 ENELNNK

-718 DFDELNIIH
+718 DFDELNLIK
-727 EKVQKI
+727 EKLPK
-733 NDKEEEYDFTPELYQ
+733 DEKKEEEYDFTPELYQ

-759 KNDQGI
+759 KNDQGM
-765 LNRINEEMQNK
+765 LSRINEEVQNK

-782 LQKMKENN
+782 LQKMKEND

-797 TPEINKAMPDFENN
+797 TPEINKDMPDFENN

-860 PFKLSYQNNIKKDC
+860 PFKLSYQNNPKKENI
-874 DKEEKKDCGL
+874 KEENKECNF

>member
-1 MNSSF
+1 M

-19 VKIMKDLREEIDKQ
+19 AKIMQDLRDEIDKQ
-33 KSQYSMNEEQINI
+33 KYQYSLNESQLKKNM
-46 QDKNIF
+46 QNNNIF
-52 NSNDMKIENMN
+52 NSNDINIKN
-63 LNNSEDNNENDTEK
+63 LNLNENETEK
-77 DEDEEEHLKILNNA
+77 DDDEDEEHMEILNNA
-91 KNVLNQIQNDIN
+91 KNVLSQIQNDIN
-103 KFTQAY
+103 KFTKTY
-109 GIEKIIPKQ
+109 GLEKIMPKN
-118 ENDISNKLKENNI
+118 EDNNNNDIYEQN
-131 HDIEY
+131 Y
-136 SNESNESLSNSEEE
+136 SDGSLSNSDEEE
-150 KNNDIYLNN
+150 KIVEQNERNENNDENINYLEEN
-159 EKNKNNEEYLNEE
+159 EIDDN
-172 INQYNDE
+172 NQYND
-179 DNDEQINYMEENE
+179 
-192 INENQYDE
+192 
-200 DYNDN
+200 DYNN
-205 TNNINDNINNED
+205 NDNFNIE
-217 YEINYN
+217 E
-223 NKDINE
+223 NE
-229 NNYDN
+229 NNYETNYNN
-234 IIQTNQNRNTSIQL
+234 INNNFNYQNQKTKFQNPNKNKSIKF
-248 NKYNKQFNNQIF
+248 NEYNEYNNHKNNNQI
-260 FNQDKNNISGKKY
+260 NYQNESINNDNIYESNIQDNNNINKS
-273 DEEEKV
+273 
-279 IKQTN
+279 N
-284 YPNINYSKYNF
+284 YTNINYSRYNF
-295 DNPLGYDNE
+295 DNPLGYDND

-310 KNYSNNKNKRELNI
+310 TSNIYTQYQNNIKSFNQNKL
-324 QINNNK
+324 NNNINSSDAYTK
-330 DNNLN
+330 I
-335 NKNKKNKKNKK
+335 KKNKTQQ
-346 KRNNSKKFD
+346 KKFNK
-355 LSSDNIF
+355 SSDNIF
-362 AAKNR
+362 AQKNR

-393 GIKKNKFLTE
+393 SIKKNKNKILNE

-414 PKIFDLN
+414 PKIIDIN
-421 EKKRKRDL
+421 EKKKKRDL

-436 ELNTVKP
+436 ELNTIKP
-443 SYKVNPKEVS
+443 TYKVNPKEVS

-479 KEYSFIPEI
+479 KEYSFVPEI

-493 ILMDKYELK
+493 ILMDKYEFK
-502 PIYERNEDFEKQKLN
+502 PIYERNEDFEKNKLN

-531 QRCKPKINS
+531 QLCKPKINS
-540 NSKKIVENQKNNGLG
+540 NSKKIVEQQKNVGG
-555 FSPYEDV
+555 YPPYEDI
-562 YEKLYK
+562 YEKLYR

-607 NINNINN
+607 NMNN

-634 KLEKNKQNNNQ
+634 KLEKNKENNNYE
-645 DYTFKPEI
+645 YTFKPEI

-658 LLVKCIPERFNENQ
+658 LLVKCNPERFNENQ
-672 FDKYSRLYQD
+672 LDKYSRLYQD
-682 AQKIKIKKEKL
+682 AQRIKIKKEKL
-693 ENEINNK
+693 ENELNNK

-718 DFDELNIIH
+718 DFDELNLIK
-727 EKVQKI
+727 EKLPK
-733 NDKEEEYDFTPELYQ
+733 DEKKEEEYDFTPELYQ

-759 KNDQGI
+759 KNDQGM
-765 LNRINEEMQNK
+765 LSRINEEVQNK

-782 LQKMKENN
+782 LQKMKEND

-797 TPEINKAMPDFENN
+797 TPEINKDMPDFENN

-860 PFKLSYQNNIKKDC
+860 PFKLSYQNNPKKENI
-874 DKEEKKDCGL
+874 KEENKECNF

>member
-1 MNSSF
+1 M

-19 VKIMKDLREEIDKQ
+19 AKIMQDLRDEIDKQ
-33 KSQYSMNEEQINI
+33 KYQYSLNESQLKKNM
-46 QDKNIF
+46 QHNNIF
-52 NSNDMKIENMN
+52 NSNDINIKN
-63 LNNSEDNNENDTEK
+63 LNLNENETEK
-77 DEDEEEHLKILNNA
+77 DDDEDEEHMEILNNA
-91 KNVLNQIQNDIN
+91 KNVLSQIQNDIN
-103 KFTQAY
+103 KFTKTY
-109 GIEKIIPKQ
+109 GLEKIMPKNKDNNN
-118 ENDISNKLKENNI
+118 NDIYEQN
-131 HDIEY
+131 Y
-136 SNESNESLSNSEEE
+136 SDGSLSNSDEEE
-150 KNNDIYLNN
+150 KIVEQNERNENNDENINYLEEN
-159 EKNKNNEEYLNEE
+159 EIDDN
-172 INQYNDE
+172 NQYND
-179 DNDEQINYMEENE
+179 
-192 INENQYDE
+192 
-200 DYNDN
+200 DYNN
-205 TNNINDNINNED
+205 NDNFNIE
-217 YEINYN
+217 E
-223 NKDINE
+223 NE
-229 NNYDN
+229 NNYETNYNN
-234 IIQTNQNRNTSIQL
+234 INNNFNYQNQKTKFQNPNKNKSIKF
-248 NKYNKQFNNQIF
+248 NEYNEYNNQKNNNQI
-260 FNQDKNNISGKKY
+260 NYQNESINNDNIYESNIQDNNNINKS
-273 DEEEKV
+273 
-279 IKQTN
+279 N
-284 YPNINYSKYNF
+284 YTNINYSRYNF
-295 DNPLGYDNE
+295 DNPLGYDND

-310 KNYSNNKNKRELNI
+310 TSNIYTQYQNNIKSFNQNKL
-324 QINNNK
+324 NNNINSSDAYTK
-330 DNNLN
+330 I
-335 NKNKKNKKNKK
+335 KKNKTQQ
-346 KRNNSKKFD
+346 KKFNK
-355 LSSDNIF
+355 SGDNIF
-362 AAKNR
+362 AQKNR

-393 GIKKNKFLTE
+393 SIKKNKNKILNE

-414 PKIFDLN
+414 PKIIDIN
-421 EKKRKRDL
+421 EKKKKRDL

-436 ELNTVKP
+436 ELNTIKP
-443 SYKVNPKEVS
+443 TYKVNPKEVS

-479 KEYSFIPEI
+479 KEYSFVPEI

-493 ILMDKYELK
+493 ILMDKYEFK
-502 PIYERNEDFEKQKLN
+502 PIYERNEDFEKNKLN
-517 NIIKKRQEIEKEQK
+517 NIIRKRQEIEKEQK
-531 QRCKPKINS
+531 QLCKPKINS
-540 NSKKIVENQKNNGLG
+540 NSKKIVEQQKNVGG
-555 FSPYEDV
+555 YPPYEDI
-562 YEKLYK
+562 YEKLYR

-607 NINNINN
+607 NMNN

-634 KLEKNKQNNNQ
+634 KLEKNKENNNYE
-645 DYTFKPEI
+645 YTFKPEI

-658 LLVKCIPERFNENQ
+658 LLVKCNPERFNENQ
-672 FDKYSRLYQD
+672 LDKYSRLYQD
-682 AQKIKIKKEKL
+682 AQRIKIKKEKL
-693 ENEINNK
+693 ENELNNK

-718 DFDELNIIH
+718 DFDELNLIK
-727 EKVQKI
+727 EKLPK
-733 NDKEEEYDFTPELYQ
+733 DEKKEEEYDFTPELYQ

-759 KNDQGI
+759 KNDQGM
-765 LNRINEEMQNK
+765 LSRINEEVQNK

-782 LQKMKENN
+782 LQKMKEND

-797 TPEINKAMPDFENN
+797 TPEINKDMPDFENN

-860 PFKLSYQNNIKKDC
+860 PFKLSYQNNPKKENI
-874 DKEEKKDCGL
+874 KEENKECNF

>member
-1 MNSSF
+1 M

-19 VKIMKDLREEIDKQ
+19 AKIMQDLRDEIDKQ
-33 KSQYSMNEEQINI
+33 KYQYSLNESQLKKNM
-46 QDKNIF
+46 QNNNIF
-52 NSNDMKIENMN
+52 NSNDINIKN
-63 LNNSEDNNENDTEK
+63 LNLNENETEK
-77 DEDEEEHLKILNNA
+77 DDDEDEEHMEILNNA
-91 KNVLNQIQNDIN
+91 KNVLSQIQNDIN
-103 KFTQAY
+103 KFTKTY
-109 GIEKIIPKQ
+109 GLEKIMPKN
-118 ENDISNKLKENNI
+118 EDNNNNDIYEQN
-131 HDIEY
+131 Y
-136 SNESNESLSNSEEE
+136 SDGSLSNSDEEE
-150 KNNDIYLNN
+150 KIVEQNERNENNDENINYLEEN
-159 EKNKNNEEYLNEE
+159 EIDDN
-172 INQYNDE
+172 NQYND
-179 DNDEQINYMEENE
+179 
-192 INENQYDE
+192 
-200 DYNDN
+200 DYNN
-205 TNNINDNINNED
+205 NDNFNIE
-217 YEINYN
+217 E
-223 NKDINE
+223 NE
-229 NNYDN
+229 NNYETNYNN
-234 IIQTNQNRNTSIQL
+234 INNNFNYQNQKTKFQNPNKNKSIKF
-248 NKYNKQFNNQIF
+248 NEYNEYNNQKNNNQI
-260 FNQDKNNISGKKY
+260 NYQNESINNDNIYESNIQDNNNINKS
-273 DEEEKV
+273 
-279 IKQTN
+279 N
-284 YPNINYSKYNF
+284 YTNINYSRYNF
-295 DNPLGYDNE
+295 DNPLGYDND

-310 KNYSNNKNKRELNI
+310 TSNIYTQYQNNIKSFNQNKL
-324 QINNNK
+324 NNNINSSDAYTK
-330 DNNLN
+330 I
-335 NKNKKNKKNKK
+335 KKNKTQQ
-346 KRNNSKKFD
+346 KKFNK
-355 LSSDNIF
+355 SSDNIF
-362 AAKNR
+362 AQKNR

-379 KFAQEHPFKPKINK
+379 KFAQEHPFKPKIK
-393 GIKKNKFLTE
+393 KIIKKNKNKILNE

-414 PKIFDLN
+414 PKIFDIN
-421 EKKRKRDL
+421 EKKKKRDL

-436 ELNTVKP
+436 ELNTIKP
-443 SYKVNPKEVS
+443 TYKVNPKEVS

-479 KEYSFIPEI
+479 KEYSFVPEI

-493 ILMDKYELK
+493 ILMDKYEFK
-502 PIYERNEDFEKQKLN
+502 PIYERNEDFEKNKLN

-531 QRCKPKINS
+531 QLCKPKINS
-540 NSKKIVENQKNNGLG
+540 NSKKIVEQQKNVGG
-555 FSPYEDV
+555 YPPYEDI
-562 YEKLYK
+562 YEKLYR

-607 NINNINN
+607 NMNN

-634 KLEKNKQNNNQ
+634 KLEKNKENNNYE
-645 DYTFKPEI
+645 YTFKPEI

-658 LLVKCIPERFNENQ
+658 LLVKCNPERFNENQ
-672 FDKYSRLYQD
+672 LDKYSRLYQD
-682 AQKIKIKKEKL
+682 AQRIKIKKEKL
-693 ENEINNK
+693 ENELNNK

-718 DFDELNIIH
+718 DFDELNLIK
-727 EKVQKI
+727 EKLPK
-733 NDKEEEYDFTPELYQ
+733 DEKKEEEYDFTPELYQ

-759 KNDQGI
+759 KNDQGM
-765 LNRINEEMQNK
+765 LSRINEEVQNK

-782 LQKMKENN
+782 LQKMKEND

-797 TPEINKAMPDFENN
+797 TPEINKDMPDFENN

-860 PFKLSYQNNIKKDC
+860 PFKLSYQNNPKKENI
-874 DKEEKKDCGL
+874 KEENKECNF

>member
-1 MNSSF
+1 M

-19 VKIMKDLREEIDKQ
+19 AKIMQDLRDEIDKQ
-33 KSQYSMNEEQINI
+33 KYQYSLNESQLKKNM
-46 QDKNIF
+46 QNNNIF
-52 NSNDMKIENMN
+52 NSNDINIKN
-63 LNNSEDNNENDTEK
+63 LNLNENETEK
-77 DEDEEEHLKILNNA
+77 DDDEDEEHMEILNNA
-91 KNVLNQIQNDIN
+91 KNVLSQIQNDIN
-103 KFTQAY
+103 KFTKTY
-109 GIEKIIPKQ
+109 GLEKIMPKN
-118 ENDISNKLKENNI
+118 EDNNNNDIYEQN
-131 HDIEY
+131 Y
-136 SNESNESLSNSEEE
+136 SDGSLSNSDEEE
-150 KNNDIYLNN
+150 KIVEQNERNENNDENINYLEEN
-159 EKNKNNEEYLNEE
+159 EIDDN
-172 INQYNDE
+172 NQYND
-179 DNDEQINYMEENE
+179 
-192 INENQYDE
+192 
-200 DYNDN
+200 DYNN
-205 TNNINDNINNED
+205 NDNFNIE
-217 YEINYN
+217 E
-223 NKDINE
+223 NE
-229 NNYDN
+229 NNYETNYNN
-234 IIQTNQNRNTSIQL
+234 INNNFNYQNQKTKFQNPNKNKSIKF
-248 NKYNKQFNNQIF
+248 NEYNEYNNQKNNNQI
-260 FNQDKNNISGKKY
+260 NYQNESINNDNIYESIIQDNNNINKS
-273 DEEEKV
+273 
-279 IKQTN
+279 N
-284 YPNINYSKYNF
+284 YTNINYSRYNF
-295 DNPLGYDNE
+295 DNPLGYDND

-310 KNYSNNKNKRELNI
+310 TSNIYTQYQNNIKSFNQNKL
-324 QINNNK
+324 NNNINSSDAYTK
-330 DNNLN
+330 I
-335 NKNKKNKKNKK
+335 KKNKTQQ
-346 KRNNSKKFD
+346 KKFNK
-355 LSSDNIF
+355 SSDNIF
-362 AAKNR
+362 AQKNR

-393 GIKKNKFLTE
+393 SIKKNKNKILNE

-414 PKIFDLN
+414 PKIIDIN
-421 EKKRKRDL
+421 EKKKKRDL

-436 ELNTVKP
+436 ELNTIKP
-443 SYKVNPKEVS
+443 TYKVNPKEVS

-479 KEYSFIPEI
+479 KEYSFVPEI

-493 ILMDKYELK
+493 ILMDKYEFK
-502 PIYERNEDFEKQKLN
+502 PIYERNEDFEKNKLN
-517 NIIKKRQEIEKEQK
+517 NIIRKRQEIEKEQK
-531 QRCKPKINS
+531 QLCKPKINS
-540 NSKKIVENQKNNGLG
+540 NSKKIVEQQKNVGG
-555 FSPYEDV
+555 YPPYEDI
-562 YEKLYK
+562 YEKLYR

-607 NINNINN
+607 NMNN

-634 KLEKNKQNNNQ
+634 KLEKNKENNNYE
-645 DYTFKPEI
+645 YTFKPEI

-658 LLVKCIPERFNENQ
+658 LLVKCNPERFNENQ
-672 FDKYSRLYQD
+672 LDKYSRLYQD
-682 AQKIKIKKEKL
+682 AQRIKIKKEKL
-693 ENEINNK
+693 ENELNNK

-718 DFDELNIIH
+718 DFDELNLIK
-727 EKVQKI
+727 EKLPK
-733 NDKEEEYDFTPELYQ
+733 DEKKEEEYDFTPELYQ

-759 KNDQGI
+759 KNDQGM
-765 LNRINEEMQNK
+765 LSRINEEVQNK

-782 LQKMKENN
+782 LQKMKEND

-797 TPEINKAMPDFENN
+797 TPEINKDMPDFENN

-860 PFKLSYQNNIKKDC
+860 PFKLSYQNNPKKENI
-874 DKEEKKDCGL
+874 KEENKECNF

>member
-1 MNSSF
+1 MNSSL

-19 VKIMKDLREEIDKQ
+19 AKIMQDLRDEIDKQ
-33 KSQYSMNEEQINI
+33 KYQYSLNESQLK
-46 QDKNIF
+46 KNMQNNSIF
-52 NSNDMKIENMN
+52 NSNDINIKN
-63 LNNSEDNNENDTEK
+63 LNLNENETEK
-77 DEDEEEHLKILNNA
+77 DDDEDEEHMEILNNA
-91 KNVLNQIQNDIN
+91 KNVLSQIQNDIN
-103 KFTQAY
+103 KFTKTY
-109 GIEKIIPKQ
+109 GLEKIMPKN
-118 ENDISNKLKENNI
+118 EDNNNNDIYEQN
-131 HDIEY
+131 Y
-136 SNESNESLSNSEEE
+136 SDGSLSNSDEEE
-150 KNNDIYLNN
+150 KIVEQNERNENNDENINYLEEN
-159 EKNKNNEEYLNEE
+159 EIDDN
-172 INQYNDE
+172 NQYND
-179 DNDEQINYMEENE
+179 
-192 INENQYDE
+192 
-200 DYNDN
+200 DYNN
-205 TNNINDNINNED
+205 NDNFNIE
-217 YEINYN
+217 E
-223 NKDINE
+223 NE
-229 NNYDN
+229 NNYETNYNN
-234 IIQTNQNRNTSIQL
+234 INNNFNYQNQKTKFQNPNKNKSIKF
-248 NKYNKQFNNQIF
+248 NEYNEYNNQKNNNQI
-260 FNQDKNNISGKKY
+260 NYQNESINNDNIYESNIQDNNNINKS
-273 DEEEKV
+273 
-279 IKQTN
+279 N
-284 YPNINYSKYNF
+284 YTNINYSRYNF
-295 DNPLGYDNE
+295 DNPLGYDND

-310 KNYSNNKNKRELNI
+310 TSNIYTQYQNNIKSFNQNKL
-324 QINNNK
+324 NNNINSSDAYTK
-330 DNNLN
+330 I
-335 NKNKKNKKNKK
+335 KKNKTQQ
-346 KRNNSKKFD
+346 KKFNK
-355 LSSDNIF
+355 SSDNIF
-362 AAKNR
+362 AQKNR

-393 GIKKNKFLTE
+393 SIKKNKNKILNE

-414 PKIFDLN
+414 PKIIDIN
-421 EKKRKRDL
+421 EKKKKRDL

-436 ELNTVKP
+436 ELNTIKP
-443 SYKVNPKEVS
+443 TYKVNPKEVS

-479 KEYSFIPEI
+479 KEYSFVPEI

-493 ILMDKYELK
+493 ILMDKYEFK
-502 PIYERNEDFEKQKLN
+502 PIYERNEDFEKNKLN
-517 NIIKKRQEIEKEQK
+517 NIIRKRQEIEKEQK
-531 QRCKPKINS
+531 QLCKPKINS
-540 NSKKIVENQKNNGLG
+540 NSKKIVEQQKNVGG
-555 FSPYEDV
+555 YPPYEDI
-562 YEKLYK
+562 YEKLYR

-607 NINNINN
+607 NMNN

-634 KLEKNKQNNNQ
+634 KLEKNKENNNYE
-645 DYTFKPEI
+645 YTFKPEI

-658 LLVKCIPERFNENQ
+658 LLVKCNPERFNENQ
-672 FDKYSRLYQD
+672 LDKYSRLYQD
-682 AQKIKIKKEKL
+682 AQRIKIKKEKL
-693 ENEINNK
+693 ENELNNK

-718 DFDELNIIH
+718 DFDELNLIK
-727 EKVQKI
+727 EKLPK
-733 NDKEEEYDFTPELYQ
+733 DEKKEEEYDFTPELYQ

-759 KNDQGI
+759 KNDQGM
-765 LNRINEEMQNK
+765 LSRINEEVQNK

-782 LQKMKENN
+782 LQKMKEND

-797 TPEINKAMPDFENN
+797 TPEINKDMPDFENN

-860 PFKLSYQNNIKKDC
+860 PFKLSYQNNPKKENI
-874 DKEEKKDCGL
+874 KEENKECNF

>member
-1 MNSSF
+1 M

-19 VKIMKDLREEIDKQ
+19 AKIMQDLRDEIDKQ
-33 KSQYSMNEEQINI
+33 KYQYSLNESQLKKNM
-46 QDKNIF
+46 QNNNIF
-52 NSNDMKIENMN
+52 NSNDINIKN
-63 LNNSEDNNENDTEK
+63 LNLNENETEK
-77 DEDEEEHLKILNNA
+77 DDDEDEEHMEILNNA
-91 KNVLNQIQNDIN
+91 KNVLSQIQNDIN
-103 KFTQAY
+103 KFTKTY
-109 GIEKIIPKQ
+109 GLEKIMPKN
-118 ENDISNKLKENNI
+118 EDNNNNDIYEQN
-131 HDIEY
+131 Y
-136 SNESNESLSNSEEE
+136 SDGSLSNSDEEE
-150 KNNDIYLNN
+150 KIVEQNERNENNDENINYLEEN
-159 EKNKNNEEYLNEE
+159 EIDDN
-172 INQYNDE
+172 NQYND
-179 DNDEQINYMEENE
+179 
-192 INENQYDE
+192 
-200 DYNDN
+200 DYNN
-205 TNNINDNINNED
+205 NDNFNIE
-217 YEINYN
+217 E
-223 NKDINE
+223 NE
-229 NNYDN
+229 NNYETNYNN
-234 IIQTNQNRNTSIQL
+234 INNNFNYQNQKTKFQNPNKNKSIKF
-248 NKYNKQFNNQIF
+248 NEYNEYNNQKNNNQI
-260 FNQDKNNISGKKY
+260 NYQNESINNDNIYESNIQDNNNINKS
-273 DEEEKV
+273 
-279 IKQTN
+279 N
-284 YPNINYSKYNF
+284 YTNINYSRYNF
-295 DNPLGYDNE
+295 DNPLGYDND

-310 KNYSNNKNKRELNI
+310 TSNIYTQYQNNIKSFNQNKL
-324 QINNNK
+324 NNNINSSDAYTK
-330 DNNLN
+330 I
-335 NKNKKNKKNKK
+335 KKNKTQQ
-346 KRNNSKKFD
+346 KKFNK
-355 LSSDNIF
+355 SGDNIF
-362 AAKNR
+362 AQKNR

-393 GIKKNKFLTE
+393 SIKKNKNKILNE

-414 PKIFDLN
+414 PKIIDIN
-421 EKKRKRDL
+421 EKKKKRDL

-436 ELNTVKP
+436 ELNTIKP
-443 SYKVNPKEVS
+443 TYKVNPKEVS

-479 KEYSFIPEI
+479 KEYSFVPEI

-493 ILMDKYELK
+493 ILMDKYEFK
-502 PIYERNEDFEKQKLN
+502 PIYERNEDFEKNKLN
-517 NIIKKRQEIEKEQK
+517 NIIRKRQEIEKEQK
-531 QRCKPKINS
+531 QLCKPKINS
-540 NSKKIVENQKNNGLG
+540 NSKKIVEQQKNVGG
-555 FSPYEDV
+555 YPPYEDI
-562 YEKLYK
+562 YEKLYR

-607 NINNINN
+607 NMNN

-634 KLEKNKQNNNQ
+634 KLEKNKENNNYE
-645 DYTFKPEI
+645 YTFKPEI

-658 LLVKCIPERFNENQ
+658 LLVKCNPERFNENQ
-672 FDKYSRLYQD
+672 LDKYSRLYQD
-682 AQKIKIKKEKL
+682 AQRIKIKKEKL
-693 ENEINNK
+693 ENELNNK

-718 DFDELNIIH
+718 DFDELNLIK
-727 EKVQKI
+727 EKLPK
-733 NDKEEEYDFTPELYQ
+733 DEKKEEEYDFTPELYQ

-759 KNDQGI
+759 KNDQGM
-765 LNRINEEMQNK
+765 LSRINEEVQNK

-782 LQKMKENN
+782 LQKMKEND

-797 TPEINKAMPDFENN
+797 TPEINKDMPDFENN

-860 PFKLSYQNNIKKDC
+860 PFKLSYQNNPKKENI
-874 DKEEKKDCGL
+874 KEENKECNF

>member
-1 MNSSF
+1 M

-19 VKIMKDLREEIDKQ
+19 AKIMQDLRDEIDKQ
-33 KSQYSMNEEQINI
+33 KYQYSLNESQLK
-46 QDKNIF
+46 KNMQNNNKF
-52 NSNDMKIENMN
+52 NSNDINIKN
-63 LNNSEDNNENDTEK
+63 LNLNENETEK
-77 DEDEEEHLKILNNA
+77 DDDEDEEHMEILNNA
-91 KNVLNQIQNDIN
+91 KNVLSQIQNDIN
-103 KFTQAY
+103 KFTKTY
-109 GIEKIIPKQ
+109 GLEKIMPKN
-118 ENDISNKLKENNI
+118 EDNNNNDIYEQN
-131 HDIEY
+131 Y
-136 SNESNESLSNSEEE
+136 SDGSLSNSDEEE
-150 KNNDIYLNN
+150 KIVEQNERNENNDENINYLEEN
-159 EKNKNNEEYLNEE
+159 EIDDN
-172 INQYNDE
+172 NQYND
-179 DNDEQINYMEENE
+179 
-192 INENQYDE
+192 
-200 DYNDN
+200 DYNN
-205 TNNINDNINNED
+205 NDNFNIE
-217 YEINYN
+217 E
-223 NKDINE
+223 NE
-229 NNYDN
+229 NNYETNYNN
-234 IIQTNQNRNTSIQL
+234 INNNFNYRNQKTKFQNPNKNKSIKL
-248 NKYNKQFNNQIF
+248 NEYNQYNNQKNNNQI
-260 FNQDKNNISGKKY
+260 NYQNESINNDNIYESNIQDNNNINKS
-273 DEEEKV
+273 
-279 IKQTN
+279 N
-284 YPNINYSKYNF
+284 YTNINYSRYNF
-295 DNPLGYDNE
+295 DNPLGYDND

-310 KNYSNNKNKRELNI
+310 TSNIYTQYQNNIKSFNQNKL
-324 QINNNK
+324 NNNINSSDAYTK
-330 DNNLN
+330 I
-335 NKNKKNKKNKK
+335 KKNKTQQ
-346 KRNNSKKFD
+346 KKFNK
-355 LSSDNIF
+355 SSDNIF
-362 AAKNR
+362 AQKNR

-393 GIKKNKFLTE
+393 SIKKNKNKILNE

-414 PKIFDLN
+414 PKIFDIN
-421 EKKRKRDL
+421 EKKKKRDL

-436 ELNTVKP
+436 ELNTIKP
-443 SYKVNPKEVS
+443 TYKVNPKEVS

-479 KEYSFIPEI
+479 KEYSFVPEI

-493 ILMDKYELK
+493 ILMDKYEFK
-502 PIYERNEDFEKQKLN
+502 PIYERNEDFEKNKLN

-531 QRCKPKINS
+531 QLCKPKINS
-540 NSKKIVENQKNNGLG
+540 NSKKIVEQQKNVGG
-555 FSPYEDV
+555 YPPYEDI
-562 YEKLYK
+562 YEKLYR

-607 NINNINN
+607 NMNN

-634 KLEKNKQNNNQ
+634 KLEKNKENNNYE
-645 DYTFKPEI
+645 YTFKPEI

-658 LLVKCIPERFNENQ
+658 LLVKCNPERFNENQ
-672 FDKYSRLYQD
+672 LDKYSRLYQD
-682 AQKIKIKKEKL
+682 AQRIKIKKEKL
-693 ENEINNK
+693 ENELNNK

-718 DFDELNIIH
+718 DFDELNLIK
-727 EKVQKI
+727 EKLPK
-733 NDKEEEYDFTPELYQ
+733 DEKKEEEYDFTPELYQ

-759 KNDQGI
+759 KNDQGM
-765 LNRINEEMQNK
+765 LSRINEEVQNK

-782 LQKMKENN
+782 LQKMKEND

-797 TPEINKAMPDFENN
+797 TPEINKDMPDFENN

-860 PFKLSYQNNIKKDC
+860 PFKLSYQNNPKKENI
-874 DKEEKKDCGL
+874 KEENKECNF

>member
-1 MNSSF
+1 M

-19 VKIMKDLREEIDKQ
+19 AKIMQDLRDEIDKQ
-33 KSQYSMNEEQINI
+33 KYQYSLNESQLKKNM
-46 QDKNIF
+46 QNNNIF
-52 NSNDMKIENMN
+52 NSNDINIKN
-63 LNNSEDNNENDTEK
+63 LNLNENETEK
-77 DEDEEEHLKILNNA
+77 DDDEDEEHMEILNNA
-91 KNVLNQIQNDIN
+91 KNVLSQIQNDIN
-103 KFTQAY
+103 KFTKTY
-109 GIEKIIPKQ
+109 GLEKIMPKN
-118 ENDISNKLKENNI
+118 EDNNNNDIYEQN
-131 HDIEY
+131 Y
-136 SNESNESLSNSEEE
+136 SDGSLSNSDEEE
-150 KNNDIYLNN
+150 KIVEQNERNENNDENINYLEEN
-159 EKNKNNEEYLNEE
+159 EIDDN
-172 INQYNDE
+172 NQYND
-179 DNDEQINYMEENE
+179 
-192 INENQYDE
+192 
-200 DYNDN
+200 DYNN
-205 TNNINDNINNED
+205 NDNFNIE
-217 YEINYN
+217 E
-223 NKDINE
+223 NE
-229 NNYDN
+229 NNYETNYNN
-234 IIQTNQNRNTSIQL
+234 INNNFNYQNQKTKFQNPNKNKSIKF
-248 NKYNKQFNNQIF
+248 NEYNEYNNQKNNNQI
-260 FNQDKNNISGKKY
+260 NYQNESINNDNIYESNIQDNNNINKS
-273 DEEEKV
+273 
-279 IKQTN
+279 N
-284 YPNINYSKYNF
+284 YTNINYSRYNF
-295 DNPLGYDNE
+295 DNPLGYDND

-310 KNYSNNKNKRELNI
+310 TSNIYTQYQNNIKSFNQNKL
-324 QINNNK
+324 NNNINSSDAYTK
-330 DNNLN
+330 I
-335 NKNKKNKKNKK
+335 KKNKTQQ
-346 KRNNSKKFD
+346 KKFNK
-355 LSSDNIF
+355 SSDNIF
-362 AAKNR
+362 AQKNR

-393 GIKKNKFLTE
+393 SIKKNKNKILNE

-414 PKIFDLN
+414 PKIIDIN
-421 EKKRKRDL
+421 EKKKKRDL

-436 ELNTVKP
+436 ELNTIKP
-443 SYKVNPKEVS
+443 TYKVNPKEVS

-479 KEYSFIPEI
+479 KEYSFVPEI

-493 ILMDKYELK
+493 ILMDKYEFK
-502 PIYERNEDFEKQKLN
+502 PIYERNEDFEKNKLN
-517 NIIKKRQEIEKEQK
+517 NIIRKRQEIEKEQK
-531 QRCKPKINS
+531 QLCKPKINS
-540 NSKKIVENQKNNGLG
+540 NSKKIVEQQKNVGG
-555 FSPYEDV
+555 YPPYEDI
-562 YEKLYK
+562 YEKLYR

-607 NINNINN
+607 NMNN

-634 KLEKNKQNNNQ
+634 KLEKNKENNNYE
-645 DYTFKPEI
+645 YTFKPEI

-658 LLVKCIPERFNENQ
+658 LLVKCNPERFNENQ
-672 FDKYSRLYQD
+672 LDKYSRLYQD
-682 AQKIKIKKEKL
+682 AQRIKIKKEKL
-693 ENEINNK
+693 ENELNNK

-718 DFDELNIIH
+718 DFDELNLIK
-727 EKVQKI
+727 EKLPK
-733 NDKEEEYDFTPELYQ
+733 DEKKEEEYDFTPELYQ

-759 KNDQGI
+759 KNDQGM
-765 LNRINEEMQNK
+765 LSRINEEVQNK

-782 LQKMKENN
+782 LQKMKEND

-797 TPEINKAMPDFENN
+797 TPEINKDMPDFENN

-860 PFKLSYQNNIKKDC
+860 PFKLSYQNNPKKENI
-874 DKEEKKDCGL
+874 KEENKECNF

>member
-1 MNSSF
+1 M

-19 VKIMKDLREEIDKQ
+19 AKIMQDLRDEIDKQ
-33 KSQYSMNEEQINI
+33 KYQYSLNESQLKKNM
-46 QDKNIF
+46 QNNNIF
-52 NSNDMKIENMN
+52 NSNDINIKN
-63 LNNSEDNNENDTEK
+63 LNLNENETEK
-77 DEDEEEHLKILNNA
+77 DDDEDEEHMEILNNA
-91 KNVLNQIQNDIN
+91 KNVLSQIQNDIN
-103 KFTQAY
+103 KFTKTY
-109 GIEKIIPKQ
+109 GLEKIMPKN
-118 ENDISNKLKENNI
+118 EDNNNNNDIYEQN
-131 HDIEY
+131 Y
-136 SNESNESLSNSEEE
+136 SDGSLSNSDEEE
-150 KNNDIYLNN
+150 KIVEQNERNENNDENINYLEEN
-159 EKNKNNEEYLNEE
+159 EIDDN
-172 INQYNDE
+172 NQYND
-179 DNDEQINYMEENE
+179 
-192 INENQYDE
+192 
-200 DYNDN
+200 DYNN
-205 TNNINDNINNED
+205 NDNFNIE
-217 YEINYN
+217 E
-223 NKDINE
+223 NE
-229 NNYDN
+229 NNYETNYNN
-234 IIQTNQNRNTSIQL
+234 INNNFNYQNQKTKFQNPNKNKSIKF
-248 NKYNKQFNNQIF
+248 NEYNEYNNQKNNNQI
-260 FNQDKNNISGKKY
+260 NYQNESINNDNIYESNIQDNNNINKS
-273 DEEEKV
+273 
-279 IKQTN
+279 N
-284 YPNINYSKYNF
+284 YTNINYSRYNF
-295 DNPLGYDNE
+295 DNPLGYDND

-310 KNYSNNKNKRELNI
+310 TSNIYTQYQNNIKSFNQNKL
-324 QINNNK
+324 NNNINSSDAYTK
-330 DNNLN
+330 I
-335 NKNKKNKKNKK
+335 KKNKTQQ
-346 KRNNSKKFD
+346 KKFNK
-355 LSSDNIF
+355 SSDNIF
-362 AAKNR
+362 AQKNR

-393 GIKKNKFLTE
+393 SIKKNKNKILNE

-414 PKIFDLN
+414 PKIIDIN
-421 EKKRKRDL
+421 EKKKKRDL

-436 ELNTVKP
+436 ELNTIKP
-443 SYKVNPKEVS
+443 TYKVNPKEVS

-479 KEYSFIPEI
+479 KEYSFVPEI

-493 ILMDKYELK
+493 ILMDKYEFK
-502 PIYERNEDFEKQKLN
+502 PIYERNEDFEKNKLN

-531 QRCKPKINS
+531 QLCKPKINS
-540 NSKKIVENQKNNGLG
+540 NSKKIVEQQKNVGG
-555 FSPYEDV
+555 YPPYEDI
-562 YEKLYK
+562 YEKLYR

-607 NINNINN
+607 NMNN

-634 KLEKNKQNNNQ
+634 KLEKNKENNNYE
-645 DYTFKPEI
+645 YTFKPEI

-658 LLVKCIPERFNENQ
+658 LLVKCNPERFNENQ
-672 FDKYSRLYQD
+672 LDKYSRLYQD
-682 AQKIKIKKEKL
+682 AQRIKIKKEKL
-693 ENEINNK
+693 ENELNNK

-718 DFDELNIIH
+718 DFDELNLIK
-727 EKVQKI
+727 EKLPK
-733 NDKEEEYDFTPELYQ
+733 DEKKEEEYDFTPELYQ

-759 KNDQGI
+759 KNDQGM
-765 LNRINEEMQNK
+765 LSRINEEVQNK

-782 LQKMKENN
+782 LQKMKEND

-797 TPEINKAMPDFENN
+797 TPEINKDMPDFENN

-860 PFKLSYQNNIKKDC
+860 PFKLSYQNNPKKENI
-874 DKEEKKDCGL
+874 KEENKECNF

>member
-1 MNSSF
+1 M

-19 VKIMKDLREEIDKQ
+19 AKIMQDLRDEIDKQ
-33 KSQYSMNEEQINI
+33 KYQYSLNESQLKKNM
-46 QDKNIF
+46 QNNNIF
-52 NSNDMKIENMN
+52 NSNNINIKN
-63 LNNSEDNNENDTEK
+63 LNLNENETEK
-77 DEDEEEHLKILNNA
+77 DDDEDEEHMEILNNA
-91 KNVLNQIQNDIN
+91 KNVLSQIQNDIN
-103 KFTQAY
+103 KFTKTY
-109 GIEKIIPKQ
+109 GLEKILPKNKDNN
-118 ENDISNKLKENNI
+118 ND
-131 HDIEY
+131 DIYEKNY
-136 SNESNESLSNSEEE
+136 SDGSLSNSDEEE
-150 KNNDIYLNN
+150 KNVEQNERNENDDENINYLEEN
-159 EKNKNNEEYLNEE
+159 EIDDN
-172 INQYNDE
+172 NQYND
-179 DNDEQINYMEENE
+179 
-192 INENQYDE
+192 
-200 DYNDN
+200 DYNN
-205 TNNINDNINNED
+205 NDNFNIE
-217 YEINYN
+217 E
-223 NKDINE
+223 NE
-229 NNYDN
+229 NNYETNYNN
-234 IIQTNQNRNTSIQL
+234 INNNFNYQNQKTKFQNPNKNKSIKF
-248 NKYNKQFNNQIF
+248 NEYNEYNNQKNNNQI
-260 FNQDKNNISGKKY
+260 NYQNESINNDNIYESNIQDNNNINKS
-273 DEEEKV
+273 
-279 IKQTN
+279 N
-284 YPNINYSKYNF
+284 YTNINYSRYNF
-295 DNPLGYDNE
+295 DNPLGYDND

-310 KNYSNNKNKRELNI
+310 TSNIYTQYQNNIKSFNQNKL
-324 QINNNK
+324 NNNINSSDAYTK
-330 DNNLN
+330 I
-335 NKNKKNKKNKK
+335 KKNKTQQ
-346 KRNNSKKFD
+346 KKFNK
-355 LSSDNIF
+355 SSDNIF
-362 AAKNR
+362 AQKNR

-393 GIKKNKFLTE
+393 SIKKNKNKILNE

-414 PKIFDLN
+414 PKIIDIN
-421 EKKRKRDL
+421 EKKKKRDL

-436 ELNTVKP
+436 ELNTIKP
-443 SYKVNPKEVS
+443 TYKVNPKEVS

-479 KEYSFIPEI
+479 KEYSFVPEI

-493 ILMDKYELK
+493 ILMDKYEFK
-502 PIYERNEDFEKQKLN
+502 PIYERNEDFEKNKLN
-517 NIIKKRQEIEKEQK
+517 NIIRKRQEIEKEQK
-531 QRCKPKINS
+531 QLCKPKINS
-540 NSKKIVENQKNNGLG
+540 NSKKIVEQQKNVGG
-555 FSPYEDV
+555 YPPYENI
-562 YEKLYK
+562 YEKLYR

-607 NINNINN
+607 NMNN

-634 KLEKNKQNNNQ
+634 KLEKNKENNNYE
-645 DYTFKPEI
+645 YTFKPEI

-658 LLVKCIPERFNENQ
+658 LLVKCNPERFNENQ
-672 FDKYSRLYQD
+672 LDKYSRLYQD
-682 AQKIKIKKEKL
+682 AQRIKIKKEKL
-693 ENEINNK
+693 ENELNNK

-718 DFDELNIIH
+718 IFDELNLIK
-727 EKVQKI
+727 EKLPK
-733 NDKEEEYDFTPELYQ
+733 DEKKEEEYDFTPELYQ

-759 KNDQGI
+759 KNDQGM
-765 LNRINEEMQNK
+765 LSRINEEVQNK

-782 LQKMKENN
+782 LQKMKEND

-797 TPEINKAMPDFENN
+797 TPEINKDMPDFENN

-860 PFKLSYQNNIKKDC
+860 PFKLSYQNNPKKENI
-874 DKEEKKDCGL
+874 KEENKECNF

>member
-1 MNSSF
+1 M

-19 VKIMKDLREEIDKQ
+19 AKIMQDLRDEIDKQ
-33 KSQYSMNEEQINI
+33 KYQYSLNESQLKKNM
-46 QDKNIF
+46 QNNNIF
-52 NSNDMKIENMN
+52 NSNDINIKN
-63 LNNSEDNNENDTEK
+63 LNLNENETEK
-77 DEDEEEHLKILNNA
+77 DDDEDEEHMEILNNA
-91 KNVLNQIQNDIN
+91 KNVLSQIQNDIN
-103 KFTQAY
+103 KFTKTY
-109 GIEKIIPKQ
+109 GLEKIMPKN
-118 ENDISNKLKENNI
+118 EDNNNNDIYEQN
-131 HDIEY
+131 Y
-136 SNESNESLSNSEEE
+136 SDGSLSNSDEEE
-150 KNNDIYLNN
+150 KNVEQNERNENNDENINYLEEN
-159 EKNKNNEEYLNEE
+159 EIDDN
-172 INQYNDE
+172 NQYNDE
-179 DNDEQINYMEENE
+179 YNNNDNFNIED
-192 INENQYDE
+192 NEN
-200 DYNDN
+200 N
-205 TNNINDNINNED
+205 

-223 NKDINE
+223 N
-229 NNYDN
+229 N
-234 IIQTNQNRNTSIQL
+234 IINNFNYQNQNTKFQNPNKNKSIKL
-248 NKYNKQFNNQIF
+248 NEYNQYNNQKNNNQI
-260 FNQDKNNISGKKY
+260 NYQNESINNDNIYESNIQDNNN
-273 DEEEKV
+273 
-279 IKQTN
+279 TN
-284 YPNINYSKYNF
+284 KSNYTNINYSRYNF
-295 DNPLGYDNE
+295 DNPLGYDND

-310 KNYSNNKNKRELNI
+310 TSNIYTQYQNNIKSFNQNKL
-324 QINNNK
+324 NNNINSSDAYTK
-330 DNNLN
+330 I
-335 NKNKKNKKNKK
+335 KKNKTQQ
-346 KRNNSKKFD
+346 KKFNK
-355 LSSDNIF
+355 SSDNIF
-362 AAKNR
+362 AQKNR

-393 GIKKNKFLTE
+393 SIKKNKNKILNE

-414 PKIFDLN
+414 PKIFDIN
-421 EKKRKRDL
+421 EKKKKRDL

-436 ELNTVKP
+436 ELNTIKP
-443 SYKVNPKEVS
+443 TYKVNPKEVS

-479 KEYSFIPEI
+479 KEYSFVPEI

-493 ILMDKYELK
+493 ILMDKYEFK
-502 PIYERNEDFEKQKLN
+502 PIYERNEDFEKNKLN

-531 QRCKPKINS
+531 QLCKPKINS
-540 NSKKIVENQKNNGLG
+540 NSKKIVEQQKNVGG
-555 FSPYEDV
+555 YPPYEDI
-562 YEKLYK
+562 YEKLYR

-607 NINNINN
+607 NMNN

-634 KLEKNKQNNNQ
+634 KLEKNKENNNYE
-645 DYTFKPEI
+645 YTFKPEI

-658 LLVKCIPERFNENQ
+658 LLVKCNPERFNENQ
-672 FDKYSRLYQD
+672 LDKYSRLYQD
-682 AQKIKIKKEKL
+682 AQRIKIKKEKL
-693 ENEINNK
+693 ENELNNK

-718 DFDELNIIH
+718 DFDELNLIK
-727 EKVQKI
+727 EKLPK
-733 NDKEEEYDFTPELYQ
+733 DEKKEEEYDFTPELYQ

-759 KNDQGI
+759 KNDQGM
-765 LNRINEEMQNK
+765 LSRINEEVQNK

-782 LQKMKENN
+782 LQKMKEND

-797 TPEINKAMPDFENN
+797 TPEINKDMPDFENN

-860 PFKLSYQNNIKKDC
+860 PFKLSYQNNPKKENI
-874 DKEEKKDCGL
+874 KEENKECNF

>member
-1 MNSSF
+1 M

-19 VKIMKDLREEIDKQ
+19 AKIMQDLRDEIDKQ
-33 KSQYSMNEEQINI
+33 KYQYSLNESQLKKNM
-46 QDKNIF
+46 QHNNIF
-52 NSNDMKIENMN
+52 NSNDINIKN
-63 LNNSEDNNENDTEK
+63 LNLNENETEK
-77 DEDEEEHLKILNNA
+77 DDDEDEEHMEILNNA
-91 KNVLNQIQNDIN
+91 KNVLSQIQNDIN
-103 KFTQAY
+103 KFTKTY
-109 GIEKIIPKQ
+109 GLEKIMPKN
-118 ENDISNKLKENNI
+118 EDNNNNDIYEQN
-131 HDIEY
+131 Y
-136 SNESNESLSNSEEE
+136 SDGSLSNSDEEE
-150 KNNDIYLNN
+150 KIVEQNERNENNDENINYLEEN
-159 EKNKNNEEYLNEE
+159 EIDDN
-172 INQYNDE
+172 NQYND
-179 DNDEQINYMEENE
+179 
-192 INENQYDE
+192 
-200 DYNDN
+200 DYNN
-205 TNNINDNINNED
+205 NDNFNIE
-217 YEINYN
+217 E
-223 NKDINE
+223 NE
-229 NNYDN
+229 NNYETNYNN
-234 IIQTNQNRNTSIQL
+234 INNNFNYQNQKTKFQNPNKNKSIKF
-248 NKYNKQFNNQIF
+248 NEYNEYNNQKNNNQI
-260 FNQDKNNISGKKY
+260 NYQNESINNDNIYESNIQDNNNINKS
-273 DEEEKV
+273 
-279 IKQTN
+279 N
-284 YPNINYSKYNF
+284 YTNINYSRYNF
-295 DNPLGYDNE
+295 DNPLGYDND

-310 KNYSNNKNKRELNI
+310 TSNIYTQYQNNIKSFNQNKL
-324 QINNNK
+324 NNNINSSDAYTK
-330 DNNLN
+330 I
-335 NKNKKNKKNKK
+335 KKNKTQQ
-346 KRNNSKKFD
+346 KKFNK
-355 LSSDNIF
+355 SSDNIF
-362 AAKNR
+362 AQKNR

-393 GIKKNKFLTE
+393 SIKKNKNKILNE

-414 PKIFDLN
+414 PKILDIN
-421 EKKRKRDL
+421 EKKKKRDL

-436 ELNTVKP
+436 ELNTIKP
-443 SYKVNPKEVS
+443 TYKVNPKEVS

-479 KEYSFIPEI
+479 KEYSFVPEI

-493 ILMDKYELK
+493 ILMDKYEFK
-502 PIYERNEDFEKQKLN
+502 PIYERNEDFEKNKLN

-531 QRCKPKINS
+531 QLCKPKINS
-540 NSKKIVENQKNNGLG
+540 NSKKIVEQQKNVGG
-555 FSPYEDV
+555 YPPYEDI
-562 YEKLYK
+562 YEKLYR
-568 ENINKDTKNLATRDL
+568 ENINRDTKNLATRDL

-607 NINNINN
+607 NMNN

-634 KLEKNKQNNNQ
+634 KLEKNKENNNYE
-645 DYTFKPEI
+645 YTFKPEI

-658 LLVKCIPERFNENQ
+658 LLVKCNPERFNENQ
-672 FDKYSRLYQD
+672 LDKYSRLYQD
-682 AQKIKIKKEKL
+682 AQRIKIKKEKL
-693 ENEINNK
+693 ENELNNK

-718 DFDELNIIH
+718 DFDELNLIK
-727 EKVQKI
+727 EKLPK
-733 NDKEEEYDFTPELYQ
+733 DEKKEEEYDFTPELYQ

-759 KNDQGI
+759 KNDQGM
-765 LNRINEEMQNK
+765 LSRINEEVQNK

-782 LQKMKENN
+782 LQKMKEND

-797 TPEINKAMPDFENN
+797 TPEINKDMPDFENN

-860 PFKLSYQNNIKKDC
+860 PFKLSYQNNPKKENI
-874 DKEEKKDCGL
+874 KEENKECNF

>member
-1 MNSSF
+1 M

-19 VKIMKDLREEIDKQ
+19 AKIMQDLRDEIDKQ
-33 KSQYSMNEEQINI
+33 KYQYSLNESQLKKNM
-46 QDKNIF
+46 QNNNIF
-52 NSNDMKIENMN
+52 NSNDINIKN
-63 LNNSEDNNENDTEK
+63 LNLNENETEK
-77 DEDEEEHLKILNNA
+77 DDDEDEEHMEILNNA
-91 KNVLNQIQNDIN
+91 KNVLSQIQNDIN
-103 KFTQAY
+103 KFTKTY
-109 GIEKIIPKQ
+109 GLEKIMPKN
-118 ENDISNKLKENNI
+118 EDNNNNDIYEQN
-131 HDIEY
+131 Y
-136 SNESNESLSNSEEE
+136 SDGSLSNSDEEE
-150 KNNDIYLNN
+150 KNVEQN
-159 EKNKNNEEYLNEE
+159 ERNKNDDENINYLEENEIDDN
-172 INQYNDE
+172 NQYND
-179 DNDEQINYMEENE
+179 
-192 INENQYDE
+192 
-200 DYNDN
+200 DYNN
-205 TNNINDNINNED
+205 NDNFNIE
-217 YEINYN
+217 E
-223 NKDINE
+223 NE
-229 NNYDN
+229 NNYETNYNN
-234 IIQTNQNRNTSIQL
+234 INNNFNYRNQKTKFQNPNKNKSIKL
-248 NKYNKQFNNQIF
+248 NEYNQYNNQKNNNQI
-260 FNQDKNNISGKKY
+260 NYQNESINNDNIYESNIQDNNNINKS
-273 DEEEKV
+273 
-279 IKQTN
+279 N
-284 YPNINYSKYNF
+284 YTNINYSRYNF
-295 DNPLGYDNE
+295 DNPLGYDND

-310 KNYSNNKNKRELNI
+310 TSNIYTQYQNNIKSFNQNKL
-324 QINNNK
+324 NNNINSSDAYTK
-330 DNNLN
+330 I
-335 NKNKKNKKNKK
+335 KKNKTQQ
-346 KRNNSKKFD
+346 KKFNK
-355 LSSDNIF
+355 SSDNIF
-362 AAKNR
+362 AQKNR

-393 GIKKNKFLTE
+393 SIKKNKNKILNE

-414 PKIFDLN
+414 PKIFDIN
-421 EKKRKRDL
+421 EKKKKRDL

-436 ELNTVKP
+436 ELNTIKP
-443 SYKVNPKEVS
+443 TYKVNPKEVS

-479 KEYSFIPEI
+479 KEYSFVPEI

-493 ILMDKYELK
+493 ILMDKYEFK
-502 PIYERNEDFEKQKLN
+502 PIYERNEDFEKNKLN
-517 NIIKKRQEIEKEQK
+517 NIIRKRQEIEKEQK
-531 QRCKPKINS
+531 QLCKPKINS
-540 NSKKIVENQKNNGLG
+540 NSKKIVEQQKNVGG
-555 FSPYEDV
+555 YPPYEDI
-562 YEKLYK
+562 YEKLYR

-607 NINNINN
+607 NMNN

-634 KLEKNKQNNNQ
+634 KLEKNKENNNYE
-645 DYTFKPEI
+645 YTFKPEI

-658 LLVKCIPERFNENQ
+658 LLVKCNPERFNENQ
-672 FDKYSRLYQD
+672 LDKYSRLYQD
-682 AQKIKIKKEKL
+682 AQRIKIKKEKL
-693 ENEINNK
+693 ENELNNK

-718 DFDELNIIH
+718 DFDELNLIK
-727 EKVQKI
+727 EKLPK
-733 NDKEEEYDFTPELYQ
+733 DEKKEEEYDFTPELYP

-759 KNDQGI
+759 KNDQGM
-765 LNRINEEMQNK
+765 LSRINEEVQNK

-782 LQKMKENN
+782 LQKMKEND

-797 TPEINKAMPDFENN
+797 TPEINKDMPDFENN

-860 PFKLSYQNNIKKDC
+860 PFKLSYQNNPKKENI
-874 DKEEKKDCGL
+874 KEENKESNF

>member
-1 MNSSF
+1 M

-19 VKIMKDLREEIDKQ
+19 AKIMQDLRDEIDKQ
-33 KSQYSMNEEQINI
+33 KYQYSLNESQLKKNM
-46 QDKNIF
+46 QNNNIF
-52 NSNDMKIENMN
+52 NSNDINIKN
-63 LNNSEDNNENDTEK
+63 LNLNENETEK
-77 DEDEEEHLKILNNA
+77 DDDEDEEHMEILNNA
-91 KNVLNQIQNDIN
+91 KNVLSQIQNDIN
-103 KFTQAY
+103 KFTKTY
-109 GIEKIIPKQ
+109 GLEKIMPKN
-118 ENDISNKLKENNI
+118 EDNNNNNDIYEQN
-131 HDIEY
+131 Y
-136 SNESNESLSNSEEE
+136 SDGSLSNSDEEE
-150 KNNDIYLNN
+150 KIVEQNERNENNDENINYLEEN
-159 EKNKNNEEYLNEE
+159 EIDDN
-172 INQYNDE
+172 NQYNDE
-179 DNDEQINYMEENE
+179 YNNNDNYNIED
-192 INENQYDE
+192 NEN
-200 DYNDN
+200 N
-205 TNNINDNINNED
+205 

-223 NKDINE
+223 NIN
-229 NNYDN
+229 NNFNYR
-234 IIQTNQNRNTSIQL
+234 NQKTKFQNPNKNKSIKL
-248 NKYNKQFNNQIF
+248 NEYNQYNNQKNNNQI
-260 FNQDKNNISGKKY
+260 NYQNESINNDNIYESSIQDNNNINKS
-273 DEEEKV
+273 
-279 IKQTN
+279 N
-284 YPNINYSKYNF
+284 YTNINYSRYNF
-295 DNPLGYDNE
+295 DNPLGYDND

-310 KNYSNNKNKRELNI
+310 TSNIYTQYPNNIKSFNQNKL
-324 QINNNK
+324 NNNINSSDAYTK
-330 DNNLN
+330 I
-335 NKNKKNKKNKK
+335 KKNKTQQ
-346 KRNNSKKFD
+346 KKFNK
-355 LSSDNIF
+355 SSDNIF
-362 AAKNR
+362 AQKNR

-393 GIKKNKFLTE
+393 SIKKNKNKILNE

-414 PKIFDLN
+414 PKIIDIN
-421 EKKRKRDL
+421 EKKKKRDL

-436 ELNTVKP
+436 ELNTIKP
-443 SYKVNPKEVS
+443 TYKVNPKEVS

-479 KEYSFIPEI
+479 KEYSFVPEI

-493 ILMDKYELK
+493 ILMDKYEFK
-502 PIYERNEDFEKQKLN
+502 PIYERNEDFEKNKLN
-517 NIIKKRQEIEKEQK
+517 NIIRKRQEIEKEQK
-531 QRCKPKINS
+531 QLCKPKINS
-540 NSKKIVENQKNNGLG
+540 NSKKIVEQQKNVGG
-555 FSPYEDV
+555 YPPYEDI
-562 YEKLYK
+562 YEKLYR

-607 NINNINN
+607 NMNN

-634 KLEKNKQNNNQ
+634 KLEKNKENNNYE
-645 DYTFKPEI
+645 YTFKPEI

-658 LLVKCIPERFNENQ
+658 LLVKCNPERFNENQ
-672 FDKYSRLYQD
+672 LDKYSRLYQD
-682 AQKIKIKKEKL
+682 AQRIKIKKEKL
-693 ENEINNK
+693 ENELNNK

-718 DFDELNIIH
+718 DFDELNLIK
-727 EKVQKI
+727 EKLPK
-733 NDKEEEYDFTPELYQ
+733 DEKKEEEYDFTPELYQ

-765 LNRINEEMQNK
+765 LSRINEEVQNK

-782 LQKMKENN
+782 LQKMKEND

-797 TPEINKAMPDFENN
+797 TPEINKDMPDFENN

-860 PFKLSYQNNIKKDC
+860 PFKLSYQNNPKKENI
-874 DKEEKKDCGL
+874 KEENKECNF

>member
-1 MNSSF
+1 M

-19 VKIMKDLREEIDKQ
+19 AKIMQDLRDEIDKQ
-33 KSQYSMNEEQINI
+33 KYQYSLNESQLKKNM
-46 QDKNIF
+46 QHNNIF
-52 NSNDMKIENMN
+52 NSNDINIKN
-63 LNNSEDNNENDTEK
+63 LNLNENETEK
-77 DEDEEEHLKILNNA
+77 DDDEDEEHMEILNNA
-91 KNVLNQIQNDIN
+91 KNVLSQIQNDIN
-103 KFTQAY
+103 KFTKTY
-109 GIEKIIPKQ
+109 GLEKIMPKN
-118 ENDISNKLKENNI
+118 EDNNNNDIYEQN
-131 HDIEY
+131 Y
-136 SNESNESLSNSEEE
+136 SDGSLSNSDEEE
-150 KNNDIYLNN
+150 KIVEQNERNENNDENINYLEEN
-159 EKNKNNEEYLNEE
+159 EIDDN
-172 INQYNDE
+172 NQYND
-179 DNDEQINYMEENE
+179 
-192 INENQYDE
+192 
-200 DYNDN
+200 DYNN
-205 TNNINDNINNED
+205 NDNFNIE
-217 YEINYN
+217 E
-223 NKDINE
+223 NE
-229 NNYDN
+229 NNYETNYNN
-234 IIQTNQNRNTSIQL
+234 INNNFNYQNQKTKFQNPNKNKSIKF
-248 NKYNKQFNNQIF
+248 NEYNEYNNQKNNNQI
-260 FNQDKNNISGKKY
+260 NYQNESINNDNIYESNIQDNNNINKS
-273 DEEEKV
+273 
-279 IKQTN
+279 N
-284 YPNINYSKYNF
+284 YTNINYSRYNF
-295 DNPLGYDNE
+295 DNPLGYDND

-310 KNYSNNKNKRELNI
+310 TSNIYTQYQNNIKSFNQNKL
-324 QINNNK
+324 NNNINSSDAYTK
-330 DNNLN
+330 I
-335 NKNKKNKKNKK
+335 KKNKTQQ
-346 KRNNSKKFD
+346 KKFNK
-355 LSSDNIF
+355 SSDNIF
-362 AAKNR
+362 AQKNR

-393 GIKKNKFLTE
+393 SIKKNKNKILNE

-414 PKIFDLN
+414 PKIIDIN
-421 EKKRKRDL
+421 EKKKKRDL

-436 ELNTVKP
+436 ELNTIKP
-443 SYKVNPKEVS
+443 TYKVNPKEVS

-479 KEYSFIPEI
+479 KEYSFVPEI

-493 ILMDKYELK
+493 ILMDKYEFK
-502 PIYERNEDFEKQKLN
+502 PIYERNEDFEKNKLN

-531 QRCKPKINS
+531 QLCKPKINS
-540 NSKKIVENQKNNGLG
+540 NSKKIVEQQKNVGG
-555 FSPYEDV
+555 YPPYENI
-562 YEKLYK
+562 YEKLYR

-607 NINNINN
+607 NMNN

-634 KLEKNKQNNNQ
+634 KLEKNKENNNYE
-645 DYTFKPEI
+645 YTFKPEI

-658 LLVKCIPERFNENQ
+658 LLVKCNPERFNENQ
-672 FDKYSRLYQD
+672 LDKYSRLYQD
-682 AQKIKIKKEKL
+682 AQRIKIKKEKL
-693 ENEINNK
+693 ENELNNK

-718 DFDELNIIH
+718 DFDELNLIK
-727 EKVQKI
+727 EKLPK
-733 NDKEEEYDFTPELYQ
+733 DEKKEEEYDFTPELYQ

-759 KNDQGI
+759 KNDQGM
-765 LNRINEEMQNK
+765 LSRINEEVQNK

-782 LQKMKENN
+782 LQKMKEND

-797 TPEINKAMPDFENN
+797 TPEINKDMPDFENN

-860 PFKLSYQNNIKKDC
+860 PFKLSYQNNPKKENI
-874 DKEEKKDCGL
+874 KEENKECNF

>member
-1 MNSSF
+1 M

-19 VKIMKDLREEIDKQ
+19 AKIMQDLRDEIDKQ
-33 KSQYSMNEEQINI
+33 KYQYSLNESQLKKNM
-46 QDKNIF
+46 QNNNIF
-52 NSNDMKIENMN
+52 NSNDINIKN
-63 LNNSEDNNENDTEK
+63 LNLNENETEK
-77 DEDEEEHLKILNNA
+77 DDDEDEEHMEILNNA
-91 KNVLNQIQNDIN
+91 KNVLSQIQNDIN
-103 KFTQAY
+103 KFTKTY
-109 GIEKIIPKQ
+109 GLEKIMPKN
-118 ENDISNKLKENNI
+118 EDNNNNDIYEQN
-131 HDIEY
+131 Y
-136 SNESNESLSNSEEE
+136 SDGSLSNSDEEE
-150 KNNDIYLNN
+150 KIVEQNERNENNDENINYLEEN
-159 EKNKNNEEYLNEE
+159 EIDDN
-172 INQYNDE
+172 NQYND
-179 DNDEQINYMEENE
+179 
-192 INENQYDE
+192 
-200 DYNDN
+200 DYNN
-205 TNNINDNINNED
+205 NDNFNIE
-217 YEINYN
+217 E
-223 NKDINE
+223 NE
-229 NNYDN
+229 NNYETNYNN
-234 IIQTNQNRNTSIQL
+234 INNNFNYQNQKTKFQNPNKNKSIKF
-248 NKYNKQFNNQIF
+248 NEYNEYNNQKNNNQI
-260 FNQDKNNISGKKY
+260 NYQNESINNDNIYESNIQDNNNINKS
-273 DEEEKV
+273 
-279 IKQTN
+279 N
-284 YPNINYSKYNF
+284 YTNINYSRYNF
-295 DNPLGYDNE
+295 DNPLGYDND

-310 KNYSNNKNKRELNI
+310 TSNIYTQYQNNIKSFNQNKL
-324 QINNNK
+324 NNNINSSDAYTK
-330 DNNLN
+330 I
-335 NKNKKNKKNKK
+335 KKNKTQQ
-346 KRNNSKKFD
+346 KKFNK
-355 LSSDNIF
+355 SSDNIF
-362 AAKNR
+362 AQKNR

-393 GIKKNKFLTE
+393 SIKKNKNKILNE

-414 PKIFDLN
+414 PKIFDIN
-421 EKKRKRDL
+421 EKKKKRDL

-436 ELNTVKP
+436 ELNTIKP
-443 SYKVNPKEVS
+443 TYKVNPKEVS

-479 KEYSFIPEI
+479 KEYSFVPEI

-493 ILMDKYELK
+493 ILMDKYEFK
-502 PIYERNEDFEKQKLN
+502 PIYERNEDFEKNKLN
-517 NIIKKRQEIEKEQK
+517 NIIRKRQEIEKEQK
-531 QRCKPKINS
+531 QLCKPKINS
-540 NSKKIVENQKNNGLG
+540 NSKKIVEQQKNVGG
-555 FSPYEDV
+555 YPPYEDI
-562 YEKLYK
+562 YEKLYR

-607 NINNINN
+607 NMNN

-634 KLEKNKQNNNQ
+634 KLEKNKENNNYE
-645 DYTFKPEI
+645 YTFKPEI

-658 LLVKCIPERFNENQ
+658 LLVKCNPERFNENQ
-672 FDKYSRLYQD
+672 LDKYSRLYQD
-682 AQKIKIKKEKL
+682 AQRIKIKKEKL
-693 ENEINNK
+693 ENELNNK

-718 DFDELNIIH
+718 DFDELNLIK
-727 EKVQKI
+727 EKLPK
-733 NDKEEEYDFTPELYQ
+733 DEKKEEYDFTPELYQ

-759 KNDQGI
+759 KNDQGM
-765 LNRINEEMQNK
+765 LSRINEEVQNK

-782 LQKMKENN
+782 LQKMKEND

-797 TPEINKAMPDFENN
+797 TPEINKDMPDFENN

-860 PFKLSYQNNIKKDC
+860 PFKLSYQNNPKKENI
-874 DKEEKKDCGL
+874 KEENKECNF

>member
-1 MNSSF
+1 M

-19 VKIMKDLREEIDKQ
+19 AKIMQDLRDEIDKQ
-33 KSQYSMNEEQINI
+33 KYQYSLNESQLKKNM
-46 QDKNIF
+46 QHNNIF
-52 NSNDMKIENMN
+52 NSNDINIKN
-63 LNNSEDNNENDTEK
+63 LNLNENETEK
-77 DEDEEEHLKILNNA
+77 DDDEDEEHMEILNNA
-91 KNVLNQIQNDIN
+91 KNVLSQIQNDIN
-103 KFTQAY
+103 KFTKTY
-109 GIEKIIPKQ
+109 GLEKIMPKN
-118 ENDISNKLKENNI
+118 EDNNNNDIYEQN
-131 HDIEY
+131 Y
-136 SNESNESLSNSEEE
+136 SDGSLSNSDEEE
-150 KNNDIYLNN
+150 KIVEQNERNENNDENINYLEEN
-159 EKNKNNEEYLNEE
+159 EIDDN
-172 INQYNDE
+172 NQYND
-179 DNDEQINYMEENE
+179 
-192 INENQYDE
+192 
-200 DYNDN
+200 DYNN
-205 TNNINDNINNED
+205 NDNFNIE
-217 YEINYN
+217 E
-223 NKDINE
+223 NE
-229 NNYDN
+229 NNYETNYNN
-234 IIQTNQNRNTSIQL
+234 INNNFNYQNQKTKFQNPNKNKSIKF
-248 NKYNKQFNNQIF
+248 NEYNEYNNQKNNNQI
-260 FNQDKNNISGKKY
+260 NYQNESINNDNIYESNIQDNNNINKS
-273 DEEEKV
+273 
-279 IKQTN
+279 N
-284 YPNINYSKYNF
+284 YTNINYSRYNF
-295 DNPLGYDNE
+295 DNPLGYDND

-310 KNYSNNKNKRELNI
+310 TSNIYTQYQNNIKSFNQNKL
-324 QINNNK
+324 NNNINSSDAYTK
-330 DNNLN
+330 I
-335 NKNKKNKKNKK
+335 KKNKTQQ
-346 KRNNSKKFD
+346 KKFNK
-355 LSSDNIF
+355 SSDNIF
-362 AAKNR
+362 AQKNR

-393 GIKKNKFLTE
+393 SIKKNKNKILNE

-414 PKIFDLN
+414 PKIFDIN
-421 EKKRKRDL
+421 DKKKKRDL

-436 ELNTVKP
+436 ELNTIKP
-443 SYKVNPKEVS
+443 TYKVNPKEVS

-479 KEYSFIPEI
+479 KEYSFVPEI

-493 ILMDKYELK
+493 ILMDKYEFK
-502 PIYERNEDFEKQKLN
+502 PIYERNEDFEKNKLN
-517 NIIKKRQEIEKEQK
+517 NIIRKRQEIEKEQK
-531 QRCKPKINS
+531 QLCKPKINS
-540 NSKKIVENQKNNGLG
+540 NSKKIVEQQKNVGG
-555 FSPYEDV
+555 YPPYEDI
-562 YEKLYK
+562 YEKLYR
-568 ENINKDTKNLATRDL
+568 ENINRDTKNLATRDL

-607 NINNINN
+607 NMNN

-634 KLEKNKQNNNQ
+634 KLEKNKENNNYE
-645 DYTFKPEI
+645 YTFKPEI

-658 LLVKCIPERFNENQ
+658 LLVKCNPERFNENQ
-672 FDKYSRLYQD
+672 LDKYSRLYQD
-682 AQKIKIKKEKL
+682 AQRIKIKKEKL
-693 ENEINNK
+693 ENELNNK

-718 DFDELNIIH
+718 DFDELNLIK
-727 EKVQKI
+727 EKLPK
-733 NDKEEEYDFTPELYQ
+733 DEKKEEEYDFTPELYQ

-759 KNDQGI
+759 KNDQGM
-765 LNRINEEMQNK
+765 LSRINEEVQNK

-782 LQKMKENN
+782 LQKMKEND

-797 TPEINKAMPDFENN
+797 TPEINKDMPDFENN

-860 PFKLSYQNNIKKDC
+860 PFKLSYQNNPKKENI
-874 DKEEKKDCGL
+874 KEENKECNF

>member
-1 MNSSF
+1 M

-19 VKIMKDLREEIDKQ
+19 AKIMQDLRDEIDKQ
-33 KSQYSMNEEQINI
+33 KYQYSLNESQLKKNM
-46 QDKNIF
+46 QNNNIF
-52 NSNDMKIENMN
+52 NSNDINIKN
-63 LNNSEDNNENDTEK
+63 LNLNENETEK
-77 DEDEEEHLKILNNA
+77 DDDEDEEHMEILNNA
-91 KNVLNQIQNDIN
+91 KNVLSQIQNDIN
-103 KFTQAY
+103 KFTKTY
-109 GIEKIIPKQ
+109 GLEKIMPKNKDNNN
-118 ENDISNKLKENNI
+118 NDIYEQN
-131 HDIEY
+131 Y
-136 SNESNESLSNSEEE
+136 SDGSLSNSDEEE
-150 KNNDIYLNN
+150 KIVEQNERNENNDENINYLEEN
-159 EKNKNNEEYLNEE
+159 EIDDN
-172 INQYNDE
+172 NQYNDDYNNN
-179 DNDEQINYMEENE
+179 DNFNIEENDNNYETNYNNINNNFNYQNQKTKFQNPNKNKSIKFNEYNEYNNQKNNNQINYQNE
-192 INENQYDE
+192 SIN
-200 DYNDN
+200 NDN
-205 TNNINDNINNED
+205 IYESNIQDNNNINKS
-217 YEINYN
+217 NY
-223 NKDINE
+223 
-229 NNYDN
+229 
-234 IIQTNQNRNTSIQL
+234 T
-248 NKYNKQFNNQIF
+248 
-260 FNQDKNNISGKKY
+260 
-273 DEEEKV
+273 
-279 IKQTN
+279 
-284 YPNINYSKYNF
+284 NINYSRYNF
-295 DNPLGYDNE
+295 DNPLGYDND

-310 KNYSNNKNKRELNI
+310 TSNIYTQYQNNIKSFNQNKL
-324 QINNNK
+324 NNNINSSDAYTK
-330 DNNLN
+330 I
-335 NKNKKNKKNKK
+335 KKNKTQQ
-346 KRNNSKKFD
+346 KKFNK
-355 LSSDNIF
+355 SSDNIF
-362 AAKNR
+362 AQKNR

-393 GIKKNKFLTE
+393 SIKKNKNKILNE

-414 PKIFDLN
+414 PKIFDIN
-421 EKKRKRDL
+421 EKKKKRDL

-436 ELNTVKP
+436 ELNTIKP
-443 SYKVNPKEVS
+443 TYKVNPKEVS

-479 KEYSFIPEI
+479 KEYSFVPEI

-493 ILMDKYELK
+493 ILMDKYEFK
-502 PIYERNEDFEKQKLN
+502 PIYERNEDFEKNKLN
-517 NIIKKRQEIEKEQK
+517 NIIRKRQEIEKEQK
-531 QRCKPKINS
+531 QLCKPKINS
-540 NSKKIVENQKNNGLG
+540 NSKKIVEQQKNVGG
-555 FSPYEDV
+555 YPPYEDI
-562 YEKLYK
+562 YEKLYR

-607 NINNINN
+607 NMNN

-634 KLEKNKQNNNQ
+634 KLEKNKENNNYE
-645 DYTFKPEI
+645 YTFKPEI

-658 LLVKCIPERFNENQ
+658 LLVKCNPERFNENQ
-672 FDKYSRLYQD
+672 LDKYSRLYQD
-682 AQKIKIKKEKL
+682 AQRIKIKKEKL
-693 ENEINNK
+693 ENELNNK

-718 DFDELNIIH
+718 DFDELNLIK
-727 EKVQKI
+727 EKLPK
-733 NDKEEEYDFTPELYQ
+733 DEKKEEEYDFTPELYQ

-759 KNDQGI
+759 KNDQGM
-765 LNRINEEMQNK
+765 LSRINEEVQNK

-782 LQKMKENN
+782 LQKMKEND

-797 TPEINKAMPDFENN
+797 TPEINKDMPDFENN

-860 PFKLSYQNNIKKDC
+860 PFKLSYQNNPKKENI
-874 DKEEKKDCGL
+874 KEENKECNF

>member
-1 MNSSF
+1 M

-19 VKIMKDLREEIDKQ
+19 AKIMQDLRDEIDKQ
-33 KSQYSMNEEQINI
+33 KYQYSLNESQLKKNM
-46 QDKNIF
+46 QNNNIF
-52 NSNDMKIENMN
+52 NSNDINIKN
-63 LNNSEDNNENDTEK
+63 LNLNENETEK
-77 DEDEEEHLKILNNA
+77 DDDEDEEHMEILNNA
-91 KNVLNQIQNDIN
+91 KNVLSQIQNDIN
-103 KFTQAY
+103 KFTKTY
-109 GIEKIIPKQ
+109 GLEKIMPKN
-118 ENDISNKLKENNI
+118 EDNNNNDIYEQN
-131 HDIEY
+131 Y
-136 SNESNESLSNSEEE
+136 SDGSLSNSDEEE
-150 KNNDIYLNN
+150 KIVEQNERNENNDENINYLEEN
-159 EKNKNNEEYLNEE
+159 EIDDN
-172 INQYNDE
+172 NQYND
-179 DNDEQINYMEENE
+179 
-192 INENQYDE
+192 
-200 DYNDN
+200 DYNN
-205 TNNINDNINNED
+205 NDNFNIE
-217 YEINYN
+217 E
-223 NKDINE
+223 NE
-229 NNYDN
+229 NNYETNYNN
-234 IIQTNQNRNTSIQL
+234 INNNFNYRNQKTKFQNPNKNKSIKL
-248 NKYNKQFNNQIF
+248 NEYNQYNNQKNNNQI
-260 FNQDKNNISGKKY
+260 NYQNESINNDNIYESNIQDNNNINKS
-273 DEEEKV
+273 
-279 IKQTN
+279 N
-284 YPNINYSKYNF
+284 YTNINYSRYNF
-295 DNPLGYDNE
+295 DNPLGYDND

-310 KNYSNNKNKRELNI
+310 TSNIYTQYQNNIKSFNQNKL
-324 QINNNK
+324 NNNINSSDGYTK
-330 DNNLN
+330 I
-335 NKNKKNKKNKK
+335 KKNKTQKK
-346 KRNNSKKFD
+346 KFNK
-355 LSSDNIF
+355 SSDNIF
-362 AAKNR
+362 AQKNR

-393 GIKKNKFLTE
+393 SIKKNKNKILNE

-414 PKIFDLN
+414 PKIIDIN
-421 EKKRKRDL
+421 EKKKKRDL

-436 ELNTVKP
+436 ELNTIKP
-443 SYKVNPKEVS
+443 TYKVNPKEVS

-479 KEYSFIPEI
+479 KEYSFVPEI

-493 ILMDKYELK
+493 ILMDKYEFK
-502 PIYERNEDFEKQKLN
+502 PIYERNEDFEKNKLN
-517 NIIKKRQEIEKEQK
+517 NIIRKRQEIEKEQK
-531 QRCKPKINS
+531 QLCKPKINS
-540 NSKKIVENQKNNGLG
+540 NSKKIVEQQKNVGG
-555 FSPYEDV
+555 YPPYEDI
-562 YEKLYK
+562 YEKLYR

-607 NINNINN
+607 NMNN

-634 KLEKNKQNNNQ
+634 KLEKNKENNNYE
-645 DYTFKPEI
+645 YTFKPEI

-658 LLVKCIPERFNENQ
+658 LLVKCNPERFNENQ
-672 FDKYSRLYQD
+672 LDKYSRLYQD
-682 AQKIKIKKEKL
+682 AQRIKIKKEKL
-693 ENEINNK
+693 ENELNNK

-718 DFDELNIIH
+718 DFDELNLIK
-727 EKVQKI
+727 EKLPK
-733 NDKEEEYDFTPELYQ
+733 DEKKEEEYDFTPELYQ

-759 KNDQGI
+759 KNDQGM
-765 LNRINEEMQNK
+765 LSRINEEVQNK

-782 LQKMKENN
+782 LQKMKEND

-797 TPEINKAMPDFENN
+797 TPEINKDMPDFENN

-860 PFKLSYQNNIKKDC
+860 PFKLSYQNNPKKENI
-874 DKEEKKDCGL
+874 KEENKECNF

>member
-1 MNSSF
+1 MNSSL

-19 VKIMKDLREEIDKQ
+19 AKIMQDLRDEIDKQ
-33 KSQYSMNEEQINI
+33 KYQYSLNESQLKKNM
-46 QDKNIF
+46 QNNNIF
-52 NSNDMKIENMN
+52 NSNDINIKN
-63 LNNSEDNNENDTEK
+63 LNLNENETEK
-77 DEDEEEHLKILNNA
+77 DDDEDEEHMEILNNA
-91 KNVLNQIQNDIN
+91 KNVQSQIQNDIN
-103 KFTQAY
+103 KFTKTY
-109 GIEKIIPKQ
+109 GLEKILPKSKDNN
-118 ENDISNKLKENNI
+118 ND
-131 HDIEY
+131 DIYEKNY
-136 SNESNESLSNSEEE
+136 SDGSLSNSDEEE
-150 KNNDIYLNN
+150 KIVEQNERNENNDENINYLEEN
-159 EKNKNNEEYLNEE
+159 EIDDN
-172 INQYNDE
+172 NQYND
-179 DNDEQINYMEENE
+179 
-192 INENQYDE
+192 
-200 DYNDN
+200 DYNN
-205 TNNINDNINNED
+205 NDNFNIE
-217 YEINYN
+217 E
-223 NKDINE
+223 NE
-229 NNYDN
+229 NNYETNYNN
-234 IIQTNQNRNTSIQL
+234 INNNFNYQNQKTKFQNPNKNKSIKF
-248 NKYNKQFNNQIF
+248 NEYNEYNNQKNNNQI
-260 FNQDKNNISGKKY
+260 NYQNESINNDNIYESSIQDNNNINKS
-273 DEEEKV
+273 
-279 IKQTN
+279 N
-284 YPNINYSKYNF
+284 YTNINYSRYNF
-295 DNPLGYDNE
+295 DNPLGYDND

-310 KNYSNNKNKRELNI
+310 TSNIYTQYQNNIKSFNQNKL
-324 QINNNK
+324 NNNINSSDAYTK
-330 DNNLN
+330 I
-335 NKNKKNKKNKK
+335 KKNKTQQ
-346 KRNNSKKFD
+346 KKFNK
-355 LSSDNIF
+355 SSDNIF
-362 AAKNR
+362 AQKNR

-393 GIKKNKFLTE
+393 SIKKNKNKILNE

-414 PKIFDLN
+414 PKIIDIN
-421 EKKRKRDL
+421 EKKKKRDL

-436 ELNTVKP
+436 ELNTIKP
-443 SYKVNPKEVS
+443 TYKVNPKEVS

-479 KEYSFIPEI
+479 KEYSFVPEI

-493 ILMDKYELK
+493 ILMDKYEFK
-502 PIYERNEDFEKQKLN
+502 PIYERNEDFEKNKLN
-517 NIIKKRQEIEKEQK
+517 NIIRKRQEIEKEQK
-531 QRCKPKINS
+531 QLCKPKINS
-540 NSKKIVENQKNNGLG
+540 NSKKIVEQQKNVGG
-555 FSPYEDV
+555 YPPYEDI
-562 YEKLYK
+562 YEKLYR

-607 NINNINN
+607 NMNN

-634 KLEKNKQNNNQ
+634 KLEKNKENNNYE
-645 DYTFKPEI
+645 YTFKPEI

-658 LLVKCIPERFNENQ
+658 LLVKCNPERFNENQ
-672 FDKYSRLYQD
+672 LDKYSRLYQD
-682 AQKIKIKKEKL
+682 AQRIKIKKEKL
-693 ENEINNK
+693 ENELNNK

-718 DFDELNIIH
+718 DFDELNLIK
-727 EKVQKI
+727 EKLPK
-733 NDKEEEYDFTPELYQ
+733 DEKKEEEYDFTPELYQ

-759 KNDQGI
+759 KNDQGM
-765 LNRINEEMQNK
+765 LSRINEEVQNK

-782 LQKMKENN
+782 LQKMKEND

-797 TPEINKAMPDFENN
+797 TPEINKDMPDFENN

-860 PFKLSYQNNIKKDC
+860 PFKLSYQNNPKKENI
-874 DKEEKKDCGL
+874 KEENKECNF

>member
-1 MNSSF
+1 M

-19 VKIMKDLREEIDKQ
+19 AKIMQDLRDEIDKQ
-33 KSQYSMNEEQINI
+33 KYQYSLNESQLKKNM
-46 QDKNIF
+46 QNNNIF
-52 NSNDMKIENMN
+52 NSNDINIKN
-63 LNNSEDNNENDTEK
+63 LNLNENETEK
-77 DEDEEEHLKILNNA
+77 DDDEDEEHMEILNNA
-91 KNVLNQIQNDIN
+91 KNVLSQIQNDIN
-103 KFTQAY
+103 KFTKTY
-109 GIEKIIPKQ
+109 GLEKIMPKN
-118 ENDISNKLKENNI
+118 EDNNNNDIYEQN
-131 HDIEY
+131 Y
-136 SNESNESLSNSEEE
+136 SDGSLSNSDEEE
-150 KNNDIYLNN
+150 KIVEQNERNENNDENINYLEEN
-159 EKNKNNEEYLNEE
+159 EIDDN
-172 INQYNDE
+172 NQYNDE
-179 DNDEQINYMEENE
+179 YNNNDNFNIED
-192 INENQYDE
+192 NEN
-200 DYNDN
+200 N
-205 TNNINDNINNED
+205 

-223 NKDINE
+223 N
-229 NNYDN
+229 N
-234 IIQTNQNRNTSIQL
+234 IINNFNYQNQNTKFQNPNKNKSIKL
-248 NKYNKQFNNQIF
+248 NEYNQYNNQKNNNQI
-260 FNQDKNNISGKKY
+260 NYQNESINNDNIYESNIQDNNN
-273 DEEEKV
+273 
-279 IKQTN
+279 TN
-284 YPNINYSKYNF
+284 KSNYTNINYSRYNF
-295 DNPLGYDNE
+295 DNPLGYDND

-310 KNYSNNKNKRELNI
+310 TSNIYTQYQNNIKSFNQNKL
-324 QINNNK
+324 NNNINSSDAYTK
-330 DNNLN
+330 I
-335 NKNKKNKKNKK
+335 KKNKTQQ
-346 KRNNSKKFD
+346 KKFNK
-355 LSSDNIF
+355 SSDNIF
-362 AAKNR
+362 AQKNR

-393 GIKKNKFLTE
+393 SIKKNKNKILNE

-414 PKIFDLN
+414 PKIIDIN
-421 EKKRKRDL
+421 EKKKKRDL

-436 ELNTVKP
+436 ELNTIKP
-443 SYKVNPKEVS
+443 TYKVNPKEVS

-479 KEYSFIPEI
+479 KEYSFVPEI

-493 ILMDKYELK
+493 ILMDKYEFK
-502 PIYERNEDFEKQKLN
+502 PIYERNEDFEKNKLN

-531 QRCKPKINS
+531 QLCKPKINS
-540 NSKKIVENQKNNGLG
+540 NSKKIVEQQKNVGG
-555 FSPYEDV
+555 YPPYEDI
-562 YEKLYK
+562 YEKLYR

-607 NINNINN
+607 NMNN

-634 KLEKNKQNNNQ
+634 KLEKNKENNNYE
-645 DYTFKPEI
+645 YTFKPEI

-658 LLVKCIPERFNENQ
+658 LLVKCNPERFNENQ
-672 FDKYSRLYQD
+672 LDKYSRLYQD
-682 AQKIKIKKEKL
+682 AQRIKIKKEKL
-693 ENEINNK
+693 ENELNNK

-718 DFDELNIIH
+718 DFDELNLIK
-727 EKVQKI
+727 EKLPK
-733 NDKEEEYDFTPELYQ
+733 DEKKEEEYDFTPELYQ

-759 KNDQGI
+759 KNDQGM
-765 LNRINEEMQNK
+765 LSRINEEVQNK

-782 LQKMKENN
+782 LQKMKEND

-797 TPEINKAMPDFENN
+797 TPEINKDMPDFENN

-860 PFKLSYQNNIKKDC
+860 PFKLSYQNNPKKENI
-874 DKEEKKDCGL
+874 KEENKECNF

>member
-1 MNSSF
+1 MNSSL

-19 VKIMKDLREEIDKQ
+19 AKIMKDLRDEIDKQ
-33 KSQYSMNEEQINI
+33 KSQYSLNESLLR
-46 QDKNIF
+46 KNMQNNNVF
-52 NSNDMKIENMN
+52 NSNDINIKN
-63 LNNSEDNNENDTEK
+63 LNLNENETEK
-77 DEDEEEHLKILNNA
+77 DDDEDEEHMEILNNA
-91 KNVLNQIQNDIN
+91 KNVLSQIQNDIN
-103 KFTQAY
+103 KFTKTY
-109 GIEKIIPKQ
+109 GLEKIMPKK
-118 ENDISNKLKENNI
+118 EENNNNDIYEQN
-131 HDIEY
+131 DY
-136 SNESNESLSNSEEE
+136 SDKSLSNSEEKE
-150 KNNDIYLNN
+150 KNVEQNERDEND
-159 EKNKNNEEYLNEE
+159 
-172 INQYNDE
+172 DE
-179 DNDEQINYMEENE
+179 NINYMEEQE
-192 INENQYDE
+192 IDDDNQYND
-200 DYNDN
+200 DYN
-205 TNNINDNINNED
+205 NNNFNLEDDQNN
-217 YEINYN
+217 YEINHNNNSNNNFNYQNQNIKFQHPNKNASIKFMDYNEYN
-223 NKDINE
+223 NQKN
-229 NNYDN
+229 
-234 IIQTNQNRNTSIQL
+234 
-248 NKYNKQFNNQIF
+248 NNQI
-260 FNQDKNNISGKKY
+260 NYQNESINKDNIDNYQYDKDIQENNHINKS
-273 DEEEKV
+273 
-279 IKQTN
+279 N
-284 YPNINYSKYNF
+284 YTNINYSRYNF
-295 DNPLGYDNE
+295 DNPLGYDND

-310 KNYSNNKNKRELNI
+310 TSNIYTQYQNNIKSINQNKL
-324 QINNNK
+324 NNNINSSDVLTK
-330 DNNLN
+330 I
-335 NKNKKNKKNKK
+335 KKNKTQQ
-346 KRNNSKKFD
+346 KKFNK
-355 LSSDNIF
+355 SSDNVF
-362 AAKNR
+362 AQKNR

-393 GIKKNKFLTE
+393 SIKNNKNKIINE

-414 PKIFDLN
+414 PKIFDIN
-421 EKKRKRDL
+421 EKKKKRDL
-429 EELKKIS
+429 EELKKMS
-436 ELNTVKP
+436 ELNTIKP
-443 SYKVNPKEVS
+443 THKVNPKDVS
-453 NRLYNISNTLK
+453 NRLYNISNILK

-479 KEYSFIPEI
+479 KEYSFVPEI

-493 ILMDKYELK
+493 LLMDKYEFK
-502 PIYERNEDFEKQKLN
+502 PIYERNEDFEKNKLN

-531 QRCKPKINS
+531 QLCKPKINS
-540 NSKKIVENQKNNGLG
+540 NSKKIVEQQKNGG
-555 FSPYEDV
+555 VYPPYEDI

-607 NINNINN
+607 NINNMNN

-634 KLEKNKQNNNQ
+634 KLEKNKENNNYE
-645 DYTFKPEI
+645 YTFKPEI

-658 LLVKCIPERFNENQ
+658 LLVKCNPERFNENQ
-672 FDKYSRLYQD
+672 LDKYSRLYQD
-682 AQKIKIKKEKL
+682 AQRIKIKKEKL
-693 ENEINNK
+693 ENELNNK

-718 DFDELNIIH
+718 DFDELNLIK
-727 EKVQKI
+727 EKIPK
-733 NDKEEEYDFTPELYQ
+733 DEKKEDEYDFTPELYQ

-759 KNDQGI
+759 KNDQGM
-765 LNRINEEMQNK
+765 LSRINEEVQNK

-782 LQKMKENN
+782 LQKMKEND

-860 PFKLSYQNNIKKDC
+860 PFKLSYQNNPKKEKI
-874 DKEEKKDCGL
+874 KEENKECIY

>member
-1 MNSSF
+1 M

-19 VKIMKDLREEIDKQ
+19 AKIMQDLRDEIDKQ
-33 KSQYSMNEEQINI
+33 KYQYSLNESQLKKNM
-46 QDKNIF
+46 QNNNIF
-52 NSNDMKIENMN
+52 NSNDINIKN
-63 LNNSEDNNENDTEK
+63 LNLNENETEK
-77 DEDEEEHLKILNNA
+77 DDDEDEEHMEILNNA
-91 KNVLNQIQNDIN
+91 KNVLSQIQNDIN
-103 KFTQAY
+103 KFTKTY
-109 GIEKIIPKQ
+109 GLEKIMPKN
-118 ENDISNKLKENNI
+118 EDNNNNDIYEQN
-131 HDIEY
+131 Y
-136 SNESNESLSNSEEE
+136 SDGSLSNSDEEE
-150 KNNDIYLNN
+150 KIVEQNERNENNDENINYLEEN
-159 EKNKNNEEYLNEE
+159 EIDDN
-172 INQYNDE
+172 NQYND
-179 DNDEQINYMEENE
+179 
-192 INENQYDE
+192 
-200 DYNDN
+200 DYNN
-205 TNNINDNINNED
+205 NDNFNIE
-217 YEINYN
+217 E
-223 NKDINE
+223 NE
-229 NNYDN
+229 NNYETNYNN
-234 IIQTNQNRNTSIQL
+234 INNNFNYQNQKTKFQNPNKNKSIKF
-248 NKYNKQFNNQIF
+248 NEYNEYNNQENNNQI
-260 FNQDKNNISGKKY
+260 NYQNESINNDNIYESNIQDNNNINKS
-273 DEEEKV
+273 
-279 IKQTN
+279 N
-284 YPNINYSKYNF
+284 YTNINYSRYNF
-295 DNPLGYDNE
+295 DNPLGYDND

-310 KNYSNNKNKRELNI
+310 TSNIYTQYQNNIKSFNQNKL
-324 QINNNK
+324 NNNINSSDAYTK
-330 DNNLN
+330 I
-335 NKNKKNKKNKK
+335 KKNKTQQ
-346 KRNNSKKFD
+346 KKFNK
-355 LSSDNIF
+355 SSDNIF
-362 AAKNR
+362 AQKNR

-393 GIKKNKFLTE
+393 SIKKNKNKILNE

-414 PKIFDLN
+414 PKIFDIN
-421 EKKRKRDL
+421 EKKKKRDL

-436 ELNTVKP
+436 ELNTIKP
-443 SYKVNPKEVS
+443 TYKVNPKEVS

-479 KEYSFIPEI
+479 KEYSFVPEI

-493 ILMDKYELK
+493 ILMDKYEFK
-502 PIYERNEDFEKQKLN
+502 PIYERNEDFEKNKLN

-531 QRCKPKINS
+531 QLCKPKINS
-540 NSKKIVENQKNNGLG
+540 NSKKIVEQQKNVGG
-555 FSPYEDV
+555 YPPYEDI
-562 YEKLYK
+562 YEKLYR

-607 NINNINN
+607 NMNN

-634 KLEKNKQNNNQ
+634 KLEKNKENNNYE
-645 DYTFKPEI
+645 YTFKPEI

-658 LLVKCIPERFNENQ
+658 LLVKCNPERFNENQ
-672 FDKYSRLYQD
+672 LDKYSRLYQD
-682 AQKIKIKKEKL
+682 AQRIKIKKEKL
-693 ENEINNK
+693 ENELNNK

-718 DFDELNIIH
+718 DFDELNLIK
-727 EKVQKI
+727 EKLPK
-733 NDKEEEYDFTPELYQ
+733 DEKKEEEYDFTPELYQ

-759 KNDQGI
+759 KNDQGM
-765 LNRINEEMQNK
+765 LSRINEEVQNK

-782 LQKMKENN
+782 LQKMKEND

-797 TPEINKAMPDFENN
+797 TPEINKDMPDFENN

-860 PFKLSYQNNIKKDC
+860 PFKLSYQNNPKKENI
-874 DKEEKKDCGL
+874 KEENKECNF

>member
-1 MNSSF
+1 M

-19 VKIMKDLREEIDKQ
+19 AKIMQDLRDEIDKQ
-33 KSQYSMNEEQINI
+33 KYQYSLNESQLKKNM
-46 QDKNIF
+46 QNNNIF
-52 NSNDMKIENMN
+52 NSNDINIKN
-63 LNNSEDNNENDTEK
+63 LNLNENETEK
-77 DEDEEEHLKILNNA
+77 DDDEDEEHMEILNNA
-91 KNVLNQIQNDIN
+91 KNVLSQIQNDIN
-103 KFTQAY
+103 KFTKTY
-109 GIEKIIPKQ
+109 GLEKIMPKN
-118 ENDISNKLKENNI
+118 EDNNNNDIYEQN
-131 HDIEY
+131 Y
-136 SNESNESLSNSEEE
+136 SDGSLSNSDEEE
-150 KNNDIYLNN
+150 KIVEQNERNENNDENINYLEEN
-159 EKNKNNEEYLNEE
+159 EIDDN
-172 INQYNDE
+172 NQYND
-179 DNDEQINYMEENE
+179 
-192 INENQYDE
+192 
-200 DYNDN
+200 DYNN
-205 TNNINDNINNED
+205 NDNFNIE
-217 YEINYN
+217 E
-223 NKDINE
+223 NE
-229 NNYDN
+229 NNYETNYNN
-234 IIQTNQNRNTSIQL
+234 INNNFNYQNQKTKFQNPNKNKSIKF
-248 NKYNKQFNNQIF
+248 NEYNEYNNQKNNNQI
-260 FNQDKNNISGKKY
+260 NYQNESINNDNIYESNIQDNNNINKS
-273 DEEEKV
+273 
-279 IKQTN
+279 N
-284 YPNINYSKYNF
+284 YTNINYSRYNF
-295 DNPLGYDNE
+295 DNPLGYDND

-310 KNYSNNKNKRELNI
+310 TSNIYTQYQNNIKSFNQNKL
-324 QINNNK
+324 NNNINSSDTYTK
-330 DNNLN
+330 I
-335 NKNKKNKKNKK
+335 KKNKTQQ
-346 KRNNSKKFD
+346 KKFNK
-355 LSSDNIF
+355 SSDNIF
-362 AAKNR
+362 AQKNR

-393 GIKKNKFLTE
+393 SIKKNKNKILNE

-414 PKIFDLN
+414 PKIFDIN
-421 EKKRKRDL
+421 EKKKKRDL

-436 ELNTVKP
+436 ELNTIKP
-443 SYKVNPKEVS
+443 TYKVNPKEVS

-479 KEYSFIPEI
+479 KEYSFVPEI

-493 ILMDKYELK
+493 ILMDKYEFK
-502 PIYERNEDFEKQKLN
+502 PIYERNEDFEKNKLN
-517 NIIKKRQEIEKEQK
+517 NIIRKRQEIEKEQK
-531 QRCKPKINS
+531 QLCKPKINS
-540 NSKKIVENQKNNGLG
+540 NSKKIVEQQKNVGG
-555 FSPYEDV
+555 YPPYEDI
-562 YEKLYK
+562 YEKLYR

-607 NINNINN
+607 NMNN

-634 KLEKNKQNNNQ
+634 KLEKNKENNNYE
-645 DYTFKPEI
+645 YTFKPEI

-658 LLVKCIPERFNENQ
+658 LLVKCNPERFNENQ
-672 FDKYSRLYQD
+672 LDKYSRLYQD
-682 AQKIKIKKEKL
+682 AQRIKIKKEKL
-693 ENEINNK
+693 ENELNNK

-718 DFDELNIIH
+718 DFDELNLIK
-727 EKVQKI
+727 EKLPK
-733 NDKEEEYDFTPELYQ
+733 DEKKEEEYDFTPELYQ

-759 KNDQGI
+759 KNDQGM
-765 LNRINEEMQNK
+765 LSRINEEVQNK

-782 LQKMKENN
+782 LQKMKEND

-797 TPEINKAMPDFENN
+797 TPEINKGIPDFENN

-860 PFKLSYQNNIKKDC
+860 PFKLSYQNNPKKENI
-874 DKEEKKDCGL
+874 KEENKECNF

>member
-1 MNSSF
+1 M

-19 VKIMKDLREEIDKQ
+19 AKIMQDLRDEIDKQ
-33 KSQYSMNEEQINI
+33 KYQYSLNESQLK
-46 QDKNIF
+46 KNMQNNNKF
-52 NSNDMKIENMN
+52 NSNDINIKN
-63 LNNSEDNNENDTEK
+63 LNLNENETEK
-77 DEDEEEHLKILNNA
+77 DDDEDEEHMEILNNA
-91 KNVLNQIQNDIN
+91 KNVLSQIQNDIN
-103 KFTQAY
+103 KFTKTY
-109 GIEKIIPKQ
+109 GLEKIMPKN
-118 ENDISNKLKENNI
+118 EDNNNNDIYEQN
-131 HDIEY
+131 Y
-136 SNESNESLSNSEEE
+136 SDGSLSNSDEEE
-150 KNNDIYLNN
+150 KIVEQNERNENNDENINYLEEN
-159 EKNKNNEEYLNEE
+159 EIDDN
-172 INQYNDE
+172 NQYND
-179 DNDEQINYMEENE
+179 
-192 INENQYDE
+192 
-200 DYNDN
+200 DYNN
-205 TNNINDNINNED
+205 NDNFNIE
-217 YEINYN
+217 E
-223 NKDINE
+223 NE
-229 NNYDN
+229 NNYETNYNN
-234 IIQTNQNRNTSIQL
+234 INNNFNYQNQKTKFQNPNKNKSIKF
-248 NKYNKQFNNQIF
+248 NEYNEYNNQKNNNQI
-260 FNQDKNNISGKKY
+260 NYQNESINNDNIYESNIQDNNNINKS
-273 DEEEKV
+273 
-279 IKQTN
+279 N
-284 YPNINYSKYNF
+284 YTNINYSRYNF
-295 DNPLGYDNE
+295 DNPLGYDND

-310 KNYSNNKNKRELNI
+310 TSNIYTQYQNNIKSFNQNKL
-324 QINNNK
+324 NNNINSSDAYTK
-330 DNNLN
+330 I
-335 NKNKKNKKNKK
+335 KKNKTQQ
-346 KRNNSKKFD
+346 KKFNK
-355 LSSDNIF
+355 SSDNIF
-362 AAKNR
+362 AQKNR

-393 GIKKNKFLTE
+393 SIKKNKNKILNE

-414 PKIFDLN
+414 PKIIDIN
-421 EKKRKRDL
+421 EKKKKRDL

-436 ELNTVKP
+436 ELNTIKP
-443 SYKVNPKEVS
+443 TYKVNPKEVS

-479 KEYSFIPEI
+479 KEYSFVPEI

-493 ILMDKYELK
+493 ILMDKYEFK
-502 PIYERNEDFEKQKLN
+502 PIYERNEDFEKNKLN
-517 NIIKKRQEIEKEQK
+517 NIIRKRQEIEKEQK
-531 QRCKPKINS
+531 QLCKPKINS
-540 NSKKIVENQKNNGLG
+540 NSKKIVEQQKNVGG
-555 FSPYEDV
+555 YPPYEDV
-562 YEKLYK
+562 YEKLYR

-607 NINNINN
+607 NMNN

-634 KLEKNKQNNNQ
+634 KLEKNKENNNYE
-645 DYTFKPEI
+645 YTFKPEI

-658 LLVKCIPERFNENQ
+658 LLVKCNPERFNENQ
-672 FDKYSRLYQD
+672 LDKYSRLYQD
-682 AQKIKIKKEKL
+682 AQRIKIKKEKL
-693 ENEINNK
+693 ENELNNK

-718 DFDELNIIH
+718 DFDELNLIK
-727 EKVQKI
+727 EKLPK
-733 NDKEEEYDFTPELYQ
+733 DEKKEEEYDFTPELYQ

-759 KNDQGI
+759 KNDQGM
-765 LNRINEEMQNK
+765 LSRINEEVQNK

-782 LQKMKENN
+782 LQKMKEND

-797 TPEINKAMPDFENN
+797 TPEINKDMPDFENN

-860 PFKLSYQNNIKKDC
+860 PFKLSYQNNPKKENI
-874 DKEEKKDCGL
+874 KEENKECNF